1 MMLGI
6 VTHRRK
12 EMTNTKILAPLAGKL
27 IPLIEVDDPI
37 FSKKTM
43 GDGFGLIPTGHDIVA
58 PVAGEVIALQGHA
71 FGLHNS
77 DGLDVLTHI
86 GLETVS
92 LDGKPFSWT
101 IKKGDHVR
109 AGDKVGSVDL
119 AQITAAN
126 LSTTTMVVVTNTAER
141 VDSLKVIDY
150 KTVTAGE
157 VVADVAIKQEIIETT
172 KMSSSVKRSGNQ
184 YEGLAAD
191 IIAGVGGAQNVDKV
205 IHCITRLRFYLKDHN
220 IADNQAI
227 ESLDGIA
234 GVNYADSL
242 GQYQVVIGPAVADV
256 YDEVITQLGDNV
268 VDNDATDQ
276 AVAETRGGNGS
287 KNPIV
292 HAFQAIIGTIT
303 GSMMPIIGLLAAGGM
318 LNGFLSLVSNQASFS
333 AIYFINPAS
342 STFTILQSMAM
353 APFYFLPIL
362 VGFSAAQQ
370 LKSDPFVVAAI
381 GAFLVK
387 PEFINLTNAH
397 VVNNEIVQPGK
408 IMGTLFGVSLNSSF
422 FGLPINIPS
431 YAYSIFPIIF
441 AAWLAR
447 PVGNWLKKKLPLVLR
462 SIFQPLL
469 TLVVVASVVLILVGP
484 AITLT
489 SQGISTVINW
499 LLHLN
504 YPLSGL
510 IIGGLYQAL
519 VIFGLHWMVVPL
531 IANEIAQTGH
541 STLNAI
547 VNFTMIAQG
556 AGALA
561 VWAKTKI
568 PSLKGLAGAG
578 FLSAMAGITEPAM
591 YGINLKYGRVF
602 WMANIGGAVGGF
614 IAGLFN
620 LNMYGFTG
628 SLIGF
633 PSFAVPKGQVGAGNN
648 MLIFWIASAATIIVS
663 FAMVYFFGF
672 KDSDA
677 SEIKTVEKRNAF
689 KDAAGK

>member
-1 MMLGI
+1 MNN
-6 VTHRRK
+6 V
-12 EMTNTKILAPLAGKL
+12 EILAPITGQLIALSSVKDNVFSREVMGK
-27 IPLIEVDDPI
+27 
-37 FSKKTM
+37 
-43 GDGFGLIPTGHDIVA
+43 GFAIIPTGQEIVA
-58 PVAGEVIALQGHA
+58 PVDGEVIALQGHA
-71 FGLHNS
+71 FGIKQAN
-77 DGLDVLTHI
+77 GLEVLTHV
-86 GLETVS
+86 GLETVT
-92 LDGKPFSWT
+92 LNGKPYSWS
-101 IKKGDHVR
+101 IKVGEMVH
-109 AGDKVGSVDL
+109 AGDVIGHVDL
-119 AQITAAN
+119 AQIAAAN
-126 LSTTTMVVVTNTAER
+126 LDATTMVVMTNTDDVVEHVNILSQSTVNMGQSVAK
-141 VDSLKVIDY
+141 VTLKKVQL
-150 KTVTAGE
+150 TEAASPTG
-157 VVADVAIKQEIIETT
+157 
-172 KMSSSVKRSGNQ
+172 SQ
-184 YEGLAAD
+184 YEKLAAD
-191 IIAGVGGAQNVDKV
+191 IIAGVGGKQNVVKV
-205 IHCITRLRFYLKDHN
+205 IHCITRLRFYLKNHEL
-220 IADNQAI
+220 ADDQ
-227 ESLDGIA
+227 GISQLNGVA
-234 GVNYADSL
+234 GVNYAESL
-242 GQYQVVIGPAVADV
+242 GQYQVVIGPAVTDV
-256 YDEVITQLGDNV
+256 YDEVISQLGDGVADDSAKSN
-268 VDNDATDQ
+268 NNTDS
-276 AVAETRGGNGS
+276 AS
-287 KNPIV
+287 KNPIIRG
-292 HAFQAIIGTIT
+292 FQAIIGTIT

-318 LNGFLSLVSNQASFS
+318 LNGFLSLFSNKASFP
-333 AIYFINPAS
+333 AIYFIDPAS

-387 PEFINLTNAH
+387 PEFIGITNPH
-397 VVNNEIVQPGK
+397 VVDGK
-408 IMGTLFGVSLNSSF
+408 LAEPAKAVGSLFGVSLNATF

-447 PVGNWLKKKLPLVLR
+447 PVGNWLKKHLPLVLR

-469 TLVVVASVVLILVGP
+469 TLLVVGAVVLVFVGP
-484 AITLT
+484 AITLL
-489 SQGISTVINW
+489 SQGISTIINW

-602 WMANIGGAVGGF
+602 WMANIGGAVGGL

-633 PSFAVPKGQVGAGNN
+633 PSFAVPKGQAGSANN
-648 MLIFWIASAATIIVS
+648 MLIFWVAAIATIAVA
-663 FAMVYFFGF
+663 FLMVYFFGF
-672 KDSDA
+672 KDTDTQQ
-677 SEIKTVEKRNAF
+677 IKTVEKKNAF
-689 KDAAGK
+689 KDAVKK

>member
-1 MMLGI
+1 M
-6 VTHRRK
+6 
-12 EMTNTKILAPLAGKL
+12 
-27 IPLIEVDDPI
+27 
-37 FSKKTM
+37 
-43 GDGFGLIPTGHDIVA
+43 
-58 PVAGEVIALQGHA
+58 
-71 FGLHNS
+71 
-77 DGLDVLTHI
+77 
-86 GLETVS
+86 
-92 LDGKPFSWT
+92 
-101 IKKGDHVR
+101 
-109 AGDKVGSVDL
+109 
-119 AQITAAN
+119 
-126 LSTTTMVVVTNTAER
+126 STTTIVVITNTAEKLAKLEINNYR
-141 VDSLKVIDY
+141 IVTTGE
-150 KTVTAGE
+150 TVA
-157 VVADVAIKQEIIETT
+157 VATVKASPKITGSTDKKST
-172 KMSSSVKRSGNQ
+172 KGSANQ
-184 YEGLAAD
+184 YANLATD
-191 IIAGVGGAQNVDKV
+191 IIAGVGGGQNVDKV
-205 IHCITRLRFYLKDHN
+205 IHCITRLRFYLKDHTA
-220 IADNQAI
+220 ADKSAL
-227 ESLDGIA
+227 EKLTGVA
-234 GVNYADSL
+234 GVNYAESL

-256 YDEVITQLGDNV
+256 YDEVVAQLGDSV
-268 VDNDATDQ
+268 VDNEATHE
-276 AVAETRGGNGS
+276 AIVETTAANNSS
-287 KNPIV
+287 KNPFV

-303 GSMMPIIGLLAAGGM
+303 GAMMPIIGLLAAGGM
-318 LNGFLSLVSNQASFS
+318 LNGFLSLVSNKASFS
-333 AIYFINPAS
+333 AIYFIDPAS

-381 GAFLVK
+381 GAFLIK
-387 PEFINLTNAH
+387 PEFINLTNPH
-397 VVNNEIVQPGK
+397 VVDNQIVQPVKTLGS
-408 IMGTLFGVSLNSSF
+408 LFGVSLNASF

-431 YAYSIFPIIF
+431 YGYSIFSIIF

-447 PVGNWLKKKLPLVLR
+447 PVGNWLKKKIPLVLR

-469 TLVVVASVVLILVGP
+469 TLFIVGSVVLIIVGP

-489 SQGISTVINW
+489 SQGISTIVNW

-602 WMANIGGAVGGF
+602 WMANIGGAVGGL

-633 PSFAVPKGQVGAGNN
+633 PSFAVPKGQEGIANN
-648 MLIFWIASAATIIVS
+648 MLIFWLASAATIVVS

-672 KDSDA
+672 KDSDTN
-677 SEIKTVEKRNAF
+677 EIKSVEKKNAF
-689 KDAAGK
+689 KDAVGK

>member
-1 MMLGI
+1 MNN
-6 VTHRRK
+6 V
-12 EMTNTKILAPLAGKL
+12 EILAPITGQLIALSSVKDNVFSREVMGK
-27 IPLIEVDDPI
+27 
-37 FSKKTM
+37 
-43 GDGFGLIPTGHDIVA
+43 GFAIIPTGQEIVA
-58 PVAGEVIALQGHA
+58 PVDGEVIALQGHA
-71 FGLHNS
+71 FGIKQTN
-77 DGLDVLTHI
+77 GLEVLTHV
-86 GLETVS
+86 GLETVT
-92 LDGKPFSWT
+92 LNGKPYSWS
-101 IKKGDHVR
+101 IKVGEMVH
-109 AGDKVGSVDL
+109 AGDVIGHVDL
-119 AQITAAN
+119 AQIAAAN
-126 LSTTTMVVVTNTAER
+126 LDATTMVVMTNTDDVVEHVNILSQSTVNMGQSVAK
-141 VDSLKVIDY
+141 VTLKKVQL
-150 KTVTAGE
+150 TEAASPTG
-157 VVADVAIKQEIIETT
+157 
-172 KMSSSVKRSGNQ
+172 SQ
-184 YEGLAAD
+184 YEKLAAD
-191 IIAGVGGAQNVDKV
+191 IIAGVGGKQNVVKV
-205 IHCITRLRFYLKDHN
+205 IHCITRLRFYLKNHEL
-220 IADNQAI
+220 ADDQ
-227 ESLDGIA
+227 GISQLNGVA
-234 GVNYADSL
+234 GVNYAESL
-242 GQYQVVIGPAVADV
+242 GQYQVVIGPAVTDV
-256 YDEVITQLGDNV
+256 YDEVISQLGDGVADDSAKSN
-268 VDNDATDQ
+268 NNTDS
-276 AVAETRGGNGS
+276 AS
-287 KNPIV
+287 KNPIIRG
-292 HAFQAIIGTIT
+292 FQAIIGTIT

-318 LNGFLSLVSNQASFS
+318 LNGFLSLFSNKASFP
-333 AIYFINPAS
+333 AIYFIDPAS

-387 PEFINLTNAH
+387 PEFIGITNPH
-397 VVNNEIVQPGK
+397 VVDGK
-408 IMGTLFGVSLNSSF
+408 LAEPAKAVVSLFGVSLNATF

-447 PVGNWLKKKLPLVLR
+447 PVGNWLKKHLPLVLR

-469 TLVVVASVVLILVGP
+469 TLLVVGAVVLVFVGP
-484 AITLT
+484 AITLL
-489 SQGISTVINW
+489 SQGISTIINW

-602 WMANIGGAVGGF
+602 WMANIGGAVGGL

-633 PSFAVPKGQVGAGNN
+633 PSFAVPKGQAGSANN
-648 MLIFWIASAATIIVS
+648 MLIFWVAAIATIAVA
-663 FAMVYFFGF
+663 FLMVYFFGF
-672 KDSDA
+672 KDTDTQQ
-677 SEIKTVEKRNAF
+677 IKTVEKKNAF
-689 KDAAGK
+689 KDAVKK

>member
-1 MMLGI
+1 MNN
-6 VTHRRK
+6 V
-12 EMTNTKILAPLAGKL
+12 EILAPITGQLIALSSVKDNVFSREVMGK
-27 IPLIEVDDPI
+27 
-37 FSKKTM
+37 
-43 GDGFGLIPTGHDIVA
+43 GFAIIPTGQEIVA
-58 PVAGEVIALQGHA
+58 PVDGEVIALQGHA
-71 FGLHNS
+71 FGIKQTN
-77 DGLDVLTHI
+77 GLEVLTHV
-86 GLETVS
+86 GLETVT
-92 LDGKPFSWT
+92 LNGKPYSWS
-101 IKKGDHVR
+101 IKVGEMVH
-109 AGDKVGSVDL
+109 AGDVIGHVDL
-119 AQITAAN
+119 AQIAAAN
-126 LSTTTMVVVTNTAER
+126 LDATTMVVMTNTDDVVEHVNILSQSTVNMGQSVAK
-141 VDSLKVIDY
+141 VTLKKVQL
-150 KTVTAGE
+150 TE
-157 VVADVAIKQEIIETT
+157 VASPTG
-172 KMSSSVKRSGNQ
+172 SQ
-184 YEGLAAD
+184 YEKLAAD
-191 IIAGVGGAQNVDKV
+191 IIAGVGGKQNVVKV
-205 IHCITRLRFYLKDHN
+205 IHCITRLRFYLKNHEL
-220 IADNQAI
+220 ADDQ
-227 ESLDGIA
+227 GISQLNGVA
-234 GVNYADSL
+234 GVNYAESL
-242 GQYQVVIGPAVADV
+242 GQYQVVIGPAVTDV
-256 YDEVITQLGDNV
+256 YDEVISQLGDGVADDSAKSN
-268 VDNDATDQ
+268 NNTDS
-276 AVAETRGGNGS
+276 AS
-287 KNPIV
+287 KNPIIRG
-292 HAFQAIIGTIT
+292 FQAIIGTIT

-318 LNGFLSLVSNQASFS
+318 LNGFLSLFSNKASFP
-333 AIYFINPAS
+333 AIYFNDPAS

-387 PEFINLTNAH
+387 PEFIGITNPH
-397 VVNNEIVQPGK
+397 VVDGK
-408 IMGTLFGVSLNSSF
+408 LAEPAKAVGSLFGVSLNATF

-447 PVGNWLKKKLPLVLR
+447 PVGNWLKKHLPLVLR

-469 TLVVVASVVLILVGP
+469 TLLVVGAVVLVFVGP
-484 AITLT
+484 AITLL
-489 SQGISTVINW
+489 SQGISTIINW

-602 WMANIGGAVGGF
+602 WMANIGGAVGGL

-633 PSFAVPKGQVGAGNN
+633 PSFAVPKGQAGSANN
-648 MLIFWIASAATIIVS
+648 MLIFWVAAIATIAVA
-663 FAMVYFFGF
+663 FLMVYFFGF
-672 KDSDA
+672 KDTDTQQ
-677 SEIKTVEKRNAF
+677 IKTVEKKNAF
-689 KDAAGK
+689 KDAVKK

>member
-1 MMLGI
+1 MNN
-6 VTHRRK
+6 V
-12 EMTNTKILAPLAGKL
+12 EILAPITGQLIALSSVKDNVFSREVMGK
-27 IPLIEVDDPI
+27 
-37 FSKKTM
+37 
-43 GDGFGLIPTGHDIVA
+43 GFAIIPTGQEIVA
-58 PVAGEVIALQGHA
+58 PVDGEVIALQGHA
-71 FGLHNS
+71 FGIKQTN
-77 DGLDVLTHI
+77 GLEVLTHV
-86 GLETVS
+86 GLETVT
-92 LDGKPFSWT
+92 LNGKPYSWS
-101 IKKGDHVR
+101 IKVGEMVH
-109 AGDKVGSVDL
+109 AGDVIGHVDL
-119 AQITAAN
+119 AQIAAAN
-126 LSTTTMVVVTNTAER
+126 LDATTMVVMTNTDDVVEHVNILSQSTVNMGQSVAK
-141 VDSLKVIDY
+141 VTLKKVQL
-150 KTVTAGE
+150 TGAASPTG
-157 VVADVAIKQEIIETT
+157 
-172 KMSSSVKRSGNQ
+172 SQ
-184 YEGLAAD
+184 YEKLAAD
-191 IIAGVGGAQNVDKV
+191 IIAGVGGKQNVVKV
-205 IHCITRLRFYLKDHN
+205 IHCITRLRFYLKNHEL
-220 IADNQAI
+220 ADDQ
-227 ESLDGIA
+227 GISQLNGVA
-234 GVNYADSL
+234 GVNYAESL
-242 GQYQVVIGPAVADV
+242 GQYQVVIGPAVTDV
-256 YDEVITQLGDNV
+256 YDEVISQLGDGVADDSAKSN
-268 VDNDATDQ
+268 NNTDS
-276 AVAETRGGNGS
+276 AS
-287 KNPIV
+287 KNPIIRG
-292 HAFQAIIGTIT
+292 FQAIIGTIT

-318 LNGFLSLVSNQASFS
+318 LNGFLSLFSNKASFP
-333 AIYFINPAS
+333 AIYFIDPAS

-370 LKSDPFVVAAI
+370 LKGDPFVVAAI

-387 PEFINLTNAH
+387 PEFIGITNPH
-397 VVNNEIVQPGK
+397 VVDGK
-408 IMGTLFGVSLNSSF
+408 LAEPAKAVGSLFGVSLNATF

-447 PVGNWLKKKLPLVLR
+447 PVGNWLKKHLPLVLR

-469 TLVVVASVVLILVGP
+469 TLLVVGAVVLVFVGP
-484 AITLT
+484 AITLL
-489 SQGISTVINW
+489 SQGISTIINW

-561 VWAKTKI
+561 VWEKTKI

-602 WMANIGGAVGGF
+602 WMANIGGAVGGL

-633 PSFAVPKGQVGAGNN
+633 PSFAVPKGQAGSANN
-648 MLIFWIASAATIIVS
+648 MLIFWVAAIATIAVA
-663 FAMVYFFGF
+663 FLMVYFFGF
-672 KDSDA
+672 KDTDTQQ
-677 SEIKTVEKRNAF
+677 IKTVEKKNAF
-689 KDAAGK
+689 KDAVKK

>member
-1 MMLGI
+1 MNN
-6 VTHRRK
+6 V
-12 EMTNTKILAPLAGKL
+12 EILAPITGQLIALSSVKDNVFSREVMGK
-27 IPLIEVDDPI
+27 
-37 FSKKTM
+37 
-43 GDGFGLIPTGHDIVA
+43 GFAIIPTGQEIVA
-58 PVAGEVIALQGHA
+58 PVDGEVIALQGHA
-71 FGLHNS
+71 FGIKQTN
-77 DGLDVLTHI
+77 GLEVLTHV
-86 GLETVS
+86 GLETVT
-92 LDGKPFSWT
+92 LNGKPYSWS
-101 IKKGDHVR
+101 IKVGEMVH
-109 AGDKVGSVDL
+109 AGDVIGHVDL
-119 AQITAAN
+119 AQIAAAN
-126 LSTTTMVVVTNTAER
+126 LDATTMVVMTNTDDVVEHVNILSQSTVNMGQSVAK
-141 VDSLKVIDY
+141 VTLKKVQL
-150 KTVTAGE
+150 TE
-157 VVADVAIKQEIIETT
+157 VASPTG
-172 KMSSSVKRSGNQ
+172 SQ
-184 YEGLAAD
+184 YEKLAAD
-191 IIAGVGGAQNVDKV
+191 IIAGVGGKQNVVKV
-205 IHCITRLRFYLKDHN
+205 IHCITRLRFYLKNHEL
-220 IADNQAI
+220 ADDQ
-227 ESLDGIA
+227 GISQLNGVA
-234 GVNYADSL
+234 GVNYAESL
-242 GQYQVVIGPAVADV
+242 GQYQVVIGPAVTDV
-256 YDEVITQLGDNV
+256 YDEVISQLGDGVADDSAKSN
-268 VDNDATDQ
+268 NNTDS
-276 AVAETRGGNGS
+276 AS
-287 KNPIV
+287 KNPIIRG
-292 HAFQAIIGTIT
+292 FQAIIGTIT

-318 LNGFLSLVSNQASFS
+318 LNGFLSLFSNKASFP
-333 AIYFINPAS
+333 AIYFIDPAS

-387 PEFINLTNAH
+387 PEFIGITNPH
-397 VVNNEIVQPGK
+397 VVDAKLAEPAKAVGS
-408 IMGTLFGVSLNSSF
+408 LFGVSLNATF

-447 PVGNWLKKKLPLVLR
+447 PVGNWLKKHLPLVLR

-469 TLVVVASVVLILVGP
+469 TLLVVGAVVLVFVGP
-484 AITLT
+484 AITLL
-489 SQGISTVINW
+489 SQGISTIINW

-602 WMANIGGAVGGF
+602 WMANIGGAVGGL

-633 PSFAVPKGQVGAGNN
+633 PSFAVPKGQAGSANN
-648 MLIFWIASAATIIVS
+648 MLIFWVAAIATIAVA
-663 FAMVYFFGF
+663 FLMVYFFGF
-672 KDSDA
+672 KDTDTQQ
-677 SEIKTVEKRNAF
+677 IKTVEKKNAF
-689 KDAAGK
+689 KDAVKK

>member
-1 MMLGI
+1 MNN
-6 VTHRRK
+6 V
-12 EMTNTKILAPLAGKL
+12 EILAPITGQLIALSSVKDNVFSREVMGK
-27 IPLIEVDDPI
+27 
-37 FSKKTM
+37 
-43 GDGFGLIPTGHDIVA
+43 GFAIIPTGQEIVA
-58 PVAGEVIALQGHA
+58 PVDGEVIALQGHA
-71 FGLHNS
+71 FGIKQTN
-77 DGLDVLTHI
+77 GLEVLTHV
-86 GLETVS
+86 GLETVT
-92 LDGKPFSWT
+92 LNGKPYSWS
-101 IKKGDHVR
+101 IKLGEMVH
-109 AGDKVGSVDL
+109 AGDVIGHVDL
-119 AQITAAN
+119 VQIAAAN
-126 LSTTTMVVVTNTAER
+126 LDATTMVVMTNTDDVVEHVNILSQSTVNMGQSVAK
-141 VDSLKVIDY
+141 VTLKKVQL
-150 KTVTAGE
+150 TEAASPTG
-157 VVADVAIKQEIIETT
+157 
-172 KMSSSVKRSGNQ
+172 SQ
-184 YEGLAAD
+184 YEKLAAD
-191 IIAGVGGAQNVDKV
+191 IIAGVGGKQNVVKV
-205 IHCITRLRFYLKDHN
+205 IHCITRLRFYLKNHEL
-220 IADNQAI
+220 ADDQ
-227 ESLDGIA
+227 GISQLNGVA
-234 GVNYADSL
+234 GVNYAESL
-242 GQYQVVIGPAVADV
+242 GQYQVVIGPAVTDV
-256 YDEVITQLGDNV
+256 YDEVISQLGDGVADDSAKSN
-268 VDNDATDQ
+268 NNTDS
-276 AVAETRGGNGS
+276 AS
-287 KNPIV
+287 KNPIIRG
-292 HAFQAIIGTIT
+292 FQAIIGTIT

-318 LNGFLSLVSNQASFS
+318 LNGFLSLFSNKASFP
-333 AIYFINPAS
+333 AIYFIDPAS

-387 PEFINLTNAH
+387 PEFIGITNPH
-397 VVNNEIVQPGK
+397 VVDGK
-408 IMGTLFGVSLNSSF
+408 LAEPAKAVGSLFGVSLNATF

-447 PVGNWLKKKLPLVLR
+447 PVGNWLKKHLPLVLR

-469 TLVVVASVVLILVGP
+469 TLLVVGAVVLVFVGP
-484 AITLT
+484 AITLL
-489 SQGISTVINW
+489 SQGISTIINW

-602 WMANIGGAVGGF
+602 WMANIGGAVGGL

-633 PSFAVPKGQVGAGNN
+633 PSFAVPKGQAGSANN
-648 MLIFWIASAATIIVS
+648 MLIFWVAAIATIAVA
-663 FAMVYFFGF
+663 FLMVYFFGF
-672 KDSDA
+672 KDTDTQQ
-677 SEIKTVEKRNAF
+677 IKTVEKKNAF
-689 KDAAGK
+689 KDAVKK

>member
-1 MMLGI
+1 MNN
-6 VTHRRK
+6 V
-12 EMTNTKILAPLAGKL
+12 EILAPITGQLIALSSVKDNVFSREVMGK
-27 IPLIEVDDPI
+27 
-37 FSKKTM
+37 
-43 GDGFGLIPTGHDIVA
+43 GFAIIPTGQEIVA
-58 PVAGEVIALQGHA
+58 PVDGEVIALQGHA
-71 FGLHNS
+71 FGIKQTN
-77 DGLDVLTHI
+77 GLEVLTHV
-86 GLETVS
+86 GLETVT
-92 LDGKPFSWT
+92 LNGKPYSWS
-101 IKKGDHVR
+101 IKVGEMVH
-109 AGDKVGSVDL
+109 AGDVIGHVDL
-119 AQITAAN
+119 AQIAAAN
-126 LSTTTMVVVTNTAER
+126 LDATTMVVMTNTDDVVEHVNILSQSTVNMGQSVAK
-141 VDSLKVIDY
+141 VTLKKVQL
-150 KTVTAGE
+150 TGAASPTG
-157 VVADVAIKQEIIETT
+157 
-172 KMSSSVKRSGNQ
+172 SQ
-184 YEGLAAD
+184 YEKLAAD
-191 IIAGVGGAQNVDKV
+191 IIAGVGGKQNVVKV
-205 IHCITRLRFYLKDHN
+205 IHCITRLRFYLKNHEL
-220 IADNQAI
+220 ADDQ
-227 ESLDGIA
+227 GISQLNGVA
-234 GVNYADSL
+234 GVNYAESL
-242 GQYQVVIGPAVADV
+242 GQYQVVIGPAVTDV
-256 YDEVITQLGDNV
+256 YDEVISQLGDGVADDSAKSN
-268 VDNDATDQ
+268 NNTDS
-276 AVAETRGGNGS
+276 AS
-287 KNPIV
+287 KNPIIRG
-292 HAFQAIIGTIT
+292 FQAIIGTIT

-318 LNGFLSLVSNQASFS
+318 LNGFLSLFSNKASFP
-333 AIYFINPAS
+333 AIYFIDPAS

-370 LKSDPFVVAAI
+370 LKGDPFVVAAI

-387 PEFINLTNAH
+387 PEFIGITNPH
-397 VVNNEIVQPGK
+397 VVDGK
-408 IMGTLFGVSLNSSF
+408 LAEPAKAVGSLFGVSLNATF

-447 PVGNWLKKKLPLVLR
+447 PVGNWLKKHLPLVLR

-469 TLVVVASVVLILVGP
+469 TLLVVGAVVLVFVGP
-484 AITLT
+484 AITLL
-489 SQGISTVINW
+489 SQGISTIINW

-602 WMANIGGAVGGF
+602 WMANIGGAVGGL

-633 PSFAVPKGQVGAGNN
+633 PSFAVPKGQAGSANN
-648 MLIFWIASAATIIVS
+648 MLIFWVAAIATIAVA
-663 FAMVYFFGF
+663 FLMVYFFGF
-672 KDSDA
+672 KDTDTQQ
-677 SEIKTVEKRNAF
+677 IKTVEKKNAF
-689 KDAAGK
+689 KDAVKK

>member
-1 MMLGI
+1 MNN
-6 VTHRRK
+6 V
-12 EMTNTKILAPLAGKL
+12 EILAPITGQLIALSSVKDNVFSREVMGK
-27 IPLIEVDDPI
+27 
-37 FSKKTM
+37 
-43 GDGFGLIPTGHDIVA
+43 GFAIIPTGQEIVA
-58 PVAGEVIALQGHA
+58 PVDGEVIALQGHA
-71 FGLHNS
+71 FGIKQTN
-77 DGLDVLTHI
+77 GLEVLTHV
-86 GLETVS
+86 GLETVT
-92 LDGKPFSWT
+92 LNGKPYSWS
-101 IKKGDHVR
+101 IKVGEMVH
-109 AGDKVGSVDL
+109 AGDVIGHVDL
-119 AQITAAN
+119 VQIAAAN
-126 LSTTTMVVVTNTAER
+126 LDATTMVVMTNTDDVVEHVNILSQSTVNMGQSVAK
-141 VDSLKVIDY
+141 VTLKKVQL
-150 KTVTAGE
+150 TEAASPTG
-157 VVADVAIKQEIIETT
+157 
-172 KMSSSVKRSGNQ
+172 SQ
-184 YEGLAAD
+184 YEKLAAD
-191 IIAGVGGAQNVDKV
+191 IIAGVGGKQNVVKV
-205 IHCITRLRFYLKDHN
+205 IHCITRLRFYLKNHEL
-220 IADNQAI
+220 ADDQ
-227 ESLDGIA
+227 GISQLNGVA
-234 GVNYADSL
+234 GVNYAESL
-242 GQYQVVIGPAVADV
+242 GQYQVVIGPAVTDV
-256 YDEVITQLGDNV
+256 YDEVISQLGDGVADDSAKSN
-268 VDNDATDQ
+268 NNTDS
-276 AVAETRGGNGS
+276 AS
-287 KNPIV
+287 KNPIIRG
-292 HAFQAIIGTIT
+292 FQAIIGTIT

-318 LNGFLSLVSNQASFS
+318 LNGFLSLFSNKASFP
-333 AIYFINPAS
+333 AIYFIDPAS

-387 PEFINLTNAH
+387 PEFIGITNPH
-397 VVNNEIVQPGK
+397 VVDGK
-408 IMGTLFGVSLNSSF
+408 LAEPAKAVGSLFGVSLNATF
-422 FGLPINIPS
+422 FGLPINSPS

-447 PVGNWLKKKLPLVLR
+447 PVGNWLKKHLPLVLR

-469 TLVVVASVVLILVGP
+469 TLLVVGAVVLVFVGP
-484 AITLT
+484 AITLL
-489 SQGISTVINW
+489 SQGISTIINW

-602 WMANIGGAVGGF
+602 WMANIGGAVGGL

-633 PSFAVPKGQVGAGNN
+633 PSFAVPKGQAGSANN
-648 MLIFWIASAATIIVS
+648 MLIFWVAAIATIAVA
-663 FAMVYFFGF
+663 FLMVYFFGF
-672 KDSDA
+672 KDTDTQQ
-677 SEIKTVEKRNAF
+677 IKTVEKKNAF
-689 KDAAGK
+689 KDAVKK

>member
-1 MMLGI
+1 MNN
-6 VTHRRK
+6 V
-12 EMTNTKILAPLAGKL
+12 EILAPITGQLIALSSVKDNVFSREVMGK
-27 IPLIEVDDPI
+27 
-37 FSKKTM
+37 
-43 GDGFGLIPTGHDIVA
+43 GFAIIPTGQEIVA
-58 PVAGEVIALQGHA
+58 PVDGEVIALQGHA
-71 FGLHNS
+71 FGIKQAN
-77 DGLDVLTHI
+77 GLEVLTHV
-86 GLETVS
+86 GLETVT
-92 LDGKPFSWT
+92 LNGKPYSWS
-101 IKKGDHVR
+101 IKVGEMVH
-109 AGDKVGSVDL
+109 AGDVIGHVDL
-119 AQITAAN
+119 AQIAAAN
-126 LSTTTMVVVTNTAER
+126 LDATTMVVMTNTDDVVEHVNILSQSTVNMGQSVAK
-141 VDSLKVIDY
+141 VTLKKVQL
-150 KTVTAGE
+150 TEAANPTG
-157 VVADVAIKQEIIETT
+157 
-172 KMSSSVKRSGNQ
+172 SQ
-184 YEGLAAD
+184 YEKLAAD
-191 IIAGVGGAQNVDKV
+191 IIAGVGGKQNVVKV
-205 IHCITRLRFYLKDHN
+205 IHCITRLRFYLKNHEL
-220 IADNQAI
+220 ADDQ
-227 ESLDGIA
+227 GISQLNGVA
-234 GVNYADSL
+234 GVNYAESL
-242 GQYQVVIGPAVADV
+242 GQYQVVIGPAVTDV
-256 YDEVITQLGDNV
+256 YDEVISQLGDGVADDSAKSN
-268 VDNDATDQ
+268 NNTDS
-276 AVAETRGGNGS
+276 AS
-287 KNPIV
+287 KNPIIRG
-292 HAFQAIIGTIT
+292 FQAIIGTIT

-318 LNGFLSLVSNQASFS
+318 LNGFLSLFSNKASFP
-333 AIYFINPAS
+333 AIYFIDPAS

-387 PEFINLTNAH
+387 PEFIGITNPH
-397 VVNNEIVQPGK
+397 VVDGK
-408 IMGTLFGVSLNSSF
+408 LAEPAKAVGSLFGVSLNATF

-447 PVGNWLKKKLPLVLR
+447 PVGNWLKKHLPLVLR

-469 TLVVVASVVLILVGP
+469 TLLVVGAVVLVFVGP
-484 AITLT
+484 AITLL
-489 SQGISTVINW
+489 SQGISTIINW

-602 WMANIGGAVGGF
+602 WMANIGGAVGGL

-633 PSFAVPKGQVGAGNN
+633 PSFAVPKGQAGSANN
-648 MLIFWIASAATIIVS
+648 MLIFWVAAIATIAVA
-663 FAMVYFFGF
+663 FLMVYFFGF
-672 KDSDA
+672 KDTDTQQ
-677 SEIKTVEKRNAF
+677 IKTVEKKNAF
-689 KDAAGK
+689 KDAVKK

>member
-1 MMLGI
+1 MDKKVILSP
-6 VTHRRK
+6 
-12 EMTNTKILAPLAGKL
+12 MTGQI
-27 IPLIEVDDPI
+27 IPLSSVKDDI
-37 FSKKTM
+37 FSQGLM
-43 GDGFGLIPTGHDIVA
+43 GKGFGIQPTTSKIVA
-58 PVAGEVIALQGHA
+58 PIDGTITALQGHA
-71 FGLHNS
+71 FGITS
-77 DGLDVLTHI
+77 TDGVELLVHI
-86 GLETVS
+86 GLETVN
-92 LDGKPFSWT
+92 LNGKPYTWQ
-101 IKKGDHVR
+101 IKE
-109 AGDKVGSVDL
+109 GS
-119 AQITAAN
+119 Q
-126 LSTTTMVVVTNTAER
+126 
-141 VDSLKVIDY
+141 
-150 KTVTAGE
+150 VTAGE
-157 VVADVAIKQEIIETT
+157 VVGSVDLDQIKDAHLDTTVVLVITNSADSLTALSVVANDSVAAGDNAANITLKTAKPAVTKTT
-172 KMSSSVKRSGNQ
+172 GTGGKYDQ
-184 YEGLAAD
+184 LASD
-191 IIAGVGGAQNVDKV
+191 IIAGVGGAGNVEKL
-205 IHCITRLRFYLKDHN
+205 IHCITRLRFYLKDHTL
-220 IADNQAI
+220 ADDTQLSQLA
-227 ESLDGIA
+227 GVA

-242 GQYQVVIGPAVADV
+242 GQYQVIIGPAVTDV
-256 YDEVITQLGDNV
+256 YDEVIEQLGDSV
-268 VDNDATDQ
+268 VDTEATDA
-276 AVAETRGGNGS
+276 AVEATKGDSNHAS
-287 KNPIV
+287 KNPIIRG
-292 HAFQAIIGTIT
+292 FQAIIGTIT

-318 LNGFLSLVSNQASFS
+318 LNGFLSLFSNKMSFP
-333 AIYFINPAS
+333 AIYFIDPAS

-387 PEFINLTNAH
+387 PDFINLTNPH
-397 VVNNEIVQPGK
+397 IVDGK
-408 IMGTLFGVSLNSSF
+408 LIEPAKAVGTLFGISLNSTF

-447 PVGNWLKKKLPLVLR
+447 PVGNWLKKHLPLVLR

-469 TLVVVASVVLILVGP
+469 TLLVVGAVVVVFVGP
-484 AITLT
+484 AITLL
-489 SQGISTVINW
+489 SQGISTIVNW

-602 WMANIGGAVGGF
+602 WMANIGGAVGGL

-633 PSFAVPKGQVGAGNN
+633 PSFAVPKGQTGSANN
-648 MLIFWIASAATIIVS
+648 MIIFWVAAVATIAVS
-663 FAMVYFFGF
+663 FLMVYFFGF
-672 KDSDA
+672 KDSDTQQ
-677 SEIKTVEKRNAF
+677 IKTVEKKNAF
-689 KDAAGK
+689 KDAVNK

>member
-1 MMLGI
+1 MNN
-6 VTHRRK
+6 V
-12 EMTNTKILAPLAGKL
+12 EILAPITGQLIALSSVKDNVFSREVMGK
-27 IPLIEVDDPI
+27 
-37 FSKKTM
+37 
-43 GDGFGLIPTGHDIVA
+43 GFAIIPTGQEIVA
-58 PVAGEVIALQGHA
+58 PVDGEVIALQGHA
-71 FGLHNS
+71 FGIKQTN
-77 DGLDVLTHI
+77 GLEVLTHV
-86 GLETVS
+86 GLETVT
-92 LDGKPFSWT
+92 LNGKPYSWS
-101 IKKGDHVR
+101 IKVGEMVH
-109 AGDKVGSVDL
+109 AGDVIGHVDL
-119 AQITAAN
+119 AQIAAAN
-126 LSTTTMVVVTNTAER
+126 LDATTMVVMTNTDDVVEHVNILSQSTVNMGQSVAK
-141 VDSLKVIDY
+141 VTLKKVQL
-150 KTVTAGE
+150 TE
-157 VVADVAIKQEIIETT
+157 VASPTG
-172 KMSSSVKRSGNQ
+172 SQ
-184 YEGLAAD
+184 YEKLAAD
-191 IIAGVGGAQNVDKV
+191 IIAGVGGKQNVVKV
-205 IHCITRLRFYLKDHN
+205 IHCITRLRFYLKNHEL
-220 IADNQAI
+220 ADDQ
-227 ESLDGIA
+227 GISQLNGVA
-234 GVNYADSL
+234 GVNYAESL
-242 GQYQVVIGPAVADV
+242 GQYQVVIGPAVTDV
-256 YDEVITQLGDNV
+256 YDEVISQLGDGVADDSAKSN
-268 VDNDATDQ
+268 NNTDS
-276 AVAETRGGNGS
+276 AS
-287 KNPIV
+287 KNPIIRG
-292 HAFQAIIGTIT
+292 FQAIIGTIT

-318 LNGFLSLVSNQASFS
+318 LNGFLSLFSNKASFP
-333 AIYFINPAS
+333 AIYFIDPAS

-387 PEFINLTNAH
+387 PEFIGITNPH
-397 VVNNEIVQPGK
+397 VVDGK
-408 IMGTLFGVSLNSSF
+408 LAEPAKAVGSLFGVSLNATF

-447 PVGNWLKKKLPLVLR
+447 PVGNWLKKHLPLVLR

-469 TLVVVASVVLILVGP
+469 TLLVVGAVVIVFVGP
-484 AITLT
+484 AITLL
-489 SQGISTVINW
+489 SQGISTIINW

-602 WMANIGGAVGGF
+602 WMANIGGAVGGL

-633 PSFAVPKGQVGAGNN
+633 PSFAVPKGQAGSANN
-648 MLIFWIASAATIIVS
+648 MLIFWVAAIATIAVA
-663 FAMVYFFGF
+663 FLMVYFFGF
-672 KDSDA
+672 KDTDTQQ
-677 SEIKTVEKRNAF
+677 IKTVEKKNAF
-689 KDAAGK
+689 KDAVKK

>member
-1 MMLGI
+1 MNN
-6 VTHRRK
+6 V
-12 EMTNTKILAPLAGKL
+12 EILAPITGQLIALSSVKDNVFSREVMGK
-27 IPLIEVDDPI
+27 
-37 FSKKTM
+37 
-43 GDGFGLIPTGHDIVA
+43 GFAIIPTGQEIVA
-58 PVAGEVIALQGHA
+58 PVDGEVIALQGHA
-71 FGLHNS
+71 FGIKQTN
-77 DGLDVLTHI
+77 GLEVLTHV
-86 GLETVS
+86 GLETVT
-92 LDGKPFSWT
+92 LNGKPYSWS
-101 IKKGDHVR
+101 IKVGEMVH
-109 AGDKVGSVDL
+109 AGDVIGHVDL
-119 AQITAAN
+119 AQIAAAN
-126 LSTTTMVVVTNTAER
+126 LDSTTMVVMTNTDDVVEHVNILSQSTVNMGQSVAK
-141 VDSLKVIDY
+141 VTLKKVQL
-150 KTVTAGE
+150 TE
-157 VVADVAIKQEIIETT
+157 VASPTG
-172 KMSSSVKRSGNQ
+172 SQ
-184 YEGLAAD
+184 YEKLAAD
-191 IIAGVGGAQNVDKV
+191 IIAGVGGKQNVVKV
-205 IHCITRLRFYLKDHN
+205 IHCITRLRFYLKNHEL
-220 IADNQAI
+220 ADDQ
-227 ESLDGIA
+227 GISQLNGVA
-234 GVNYADSL
+234 GVNYAESL
-242 GQYQVVIGPAVADV
+242 GQYQVVIGPAVTDV
-256 YDEVITQLGDNV
+256 YDEVISQLGDGVADDSAKSN
-268 VDNDATDQ
+268 NNTDS
-276 AVAETRGGNGS
+276 AS
-287 KNPIV
+287 KNPIIRG
-292 HAFQAIIGTIT
+292 FQAIIGTIT

-318 LNGFLSLVSNQASFS
+318 LNGFLSLFSNKASFP
-333 AIYFINPAS
+333 AIYFIDPAS

-387 PEFINLTNAH
+387 PEFIGITNPH
-397 VVNNEIVQPGK
+397 VVDGK
-408 IMGTLFGVSLNSSF
+408 LAEPAKAVGSLFGVSLNATF

-447 PVGNWLKKKLPLVLR
+447 PVGNWLKKHLPLVLR

-469 TLVVVASVVLILVGP
+469 TLLVVGAVVLVFVGP
-484 AITLT
+484 AITLL
-489 SQGISTVINW
+489 SQGISTIINW

-602 WMANIGGAVGGF
+602 WMANIGGAVGGL

-633 PSFAVPKGQVGAGNN
+633 PSFAVPKGQAGSANN
-648 MLIFWIASAATIIVS
+648 MLIFWVAAIATIAVA
-663 FAMVYFFGF
+663 FLMVYFFGF
-672 KDSDA
+672 KDTDTQQ
-677 SEIKTVEKRNAF
+677 IKTVEKKNAF
-689 KDAAGK
+689 KDAVKK

>member
-1 MMLGI
+1 M
-6 VTHRRK
+6 VH
-12 EMTNTKILAPLAGKL
+12 
-27 IPLIEVDDPI
+27 
-37 FSKKTM
+37 
-43 GDGFGLIPTGHDIVA
+43 
-58 PVAGEVIALQGHA
+58 
-71 FGLHNS
+71 
-77 DGLDVLTHI
+77 
-86 GLETVS
+86 
-92 LDGKPFSWT
+92 
-101 IKKGDHVR
+101 
-109 AGDKVGSVDL
+109 AGDVIGHVDL
-119 AQITAAN
+119 AQIAAAN
-126 LSTTTMVVVTNTAER
+126 LDATTMVVMTNTDDVVEHVNILSQSTVNMGQSVAK
-141 VDSLKVIDY
+141 VTLKKVQL
-150 KTVTAGE
+150 TEAANPTG
-157 VVADVAIKQEIIETT
+157 
-172 KMSSSVKRSGNQ
+172 SQ
-184 YEGLAAD
+184 YEKLAAD
-191 IIAGVGGAQNVDKV
+191 IIAGVGGKQNVVKV
-205 IHCITRLRFYLKDHN
+205 IHCITRLRFYLKNHEL
-220 IADNQAI
+220 ADDQ
-227 ESLDGIA
+227 GISQLNGVA
-234 GVNYADSL
+234 GVNYAESL
-242 GQYQVVIGPAVADV
+242 GQYQVVIGPAVTDV
-256 YDEVITQLGDNV
+256 YDEVISQLGDGVADDSAKSN
-268 VDNDATDQ
+268 NNTDS
-276 AVAETRGGNGS
+276 AS
-287 KNPIV
+287 KNPIIRG
-292 HAFQAIIGTIT
+292 FQAIIGTIT

-318 LNGFLSLVSNQASFS
+318 LNGFLSLFSNKASFP
-333 AIYFINPAS
+333 AIYFIDPAS

-387 PEFINLTNAH
+387 PEFIGITNPH
-397 VVNNEIVQPGK
+397 VVDGK
-408 IMGTLFGVSLNSSF
+408 LAEPAKAVGSLFGVSLNATF

-431 YAYSIFPIIF
+431 YAYSIFQIIF

-447 PVGNWLKKKLPLVLR
+447 PVGNWLKKHLPLVLR

-469 TLVVVASVVLILVGP
+469 TLLVVGAVVLVFVGP
-484 AITLT
+484 AITLL
-489 SQGISTVINW
+489 SQGISTIINW

-602 WMANIGGAVGGF
+602 WMANIGGAVGGL

-633 PSFAVPKGQVGAGNN
+633 PSFAVPKGQAGSANN
-648 MLIFWIASAATIIVS
+648 MLIFWVAAIATIAVA
-663 FAMVYFFGF
+663 FLMVYFFGF
-672 KDSDA
+672 KDTDTQQ
-677 SEIKTVEKRNAF
+677 IKTVEKKNAF
-689 KDAAGK
+689 KDAVKK

>member
-1 MMLGI
+1 MNN
-6 VTHRRK
+6 V
-12 EMTNTKILAPLAGKL
+12 EILAPITGQLIALSSVKDNVFSREVMGK
-27 IPLIEVDDPI
+27 
-37 FSKKTM
+37 
-43 GDGFGLIPTGHDIVA
+43 GFAIIPTGQEIVA
-58 PVAGEVIALQGHA
+58 PVDGEVIALQGHA
-71 FGLHNS
+71 FGIKQTN
-77 DGLDVLTHI
+77 GLEVLTHV
-86 GLETVS
+86 GLETVT
-92 LDGKPFSWT
+92 LNGKPYSWS
-101 IKKGDHVR
+101 IKVGEMVH
-109 AGDKVGSVDL
+109 AGDVIGHVDL
-119 AQITAAN
+119 AQIAAAN
-126 LSTTTMVVVTNTAER
+126 LDATTMVVMTNTDDVVEHVNILSQSTVNMGQSVAK
-141 VDSLKVIDY
+141 VTLKKVQL
-150 KTVTAGE
+150 TE
-157 VVADVAIKQEIIETT
+157 VASPTG
-172 KMSSSVKRSGNQ
+172 SQ
-184 YEGLAAD
+184 YEKLAAD
-191 IIAGVGGAQNVDKV
+191 IIAGVGGKQNVVKV
-205 IHCITRLRFYLKDHN
+205 IHCITRLRFYLKNHEL
-220 IADNQAI
+220 ADDQ
-227 ESLDGIA
+227 GISQLNGVA
-234 GVNYADSL
+234 GVNYAESL
-242 GQYQVVIGPAVADV
+242 GQYQVVIGPAVTDV
-256 YDEVITQLGDNV
+256 YDEVISQLGDGVADDSAKSN
-268 VDNDATDQ
+268 NNTDS
-276 AVAETRGGNGS
+276 AS
-287 KNPIV
+287 KNPIIRG
-292 HAFQAIIGTIT
+292 FQAIIGTIT

-318 LNGFLSLVSNQASFS
+318 LNGFLSLFSNKASFP
-333 AIYFINPAS
+333 AIYFIDPAS

-387 PEFINLTNAH
+387 PEFIGITNPH
-397 VVNNEIVQPGK
+397 VVDGK
-408 IMGTLFGVSLNSSF
+408 LAEPAKAVGSLFGVSLNATF

-447 PVGNWLKKKLPLVLR
+447 PVGNWLKKHLPLVLR

-469 TLVVVASVVLILVGP
+469 TLLVVGAVVLVFVGP
-484 AITLT
+484 AITLL
-489 SQGISTVINW
+489 SQGISTIINW

-578 FLSAMAGITEPAM
+578 FLSAMAGITKPAM

-602 WMANIGGAVGGF
+602 WMANIGGAVGGL

-633 PSFAVPKGQVGAGNN
+633 PSFAVPKGQAGSANN
-648 MLIFWIASAATIIVS
+648 MLIFWVAAIATIAVA
-663 FAMVYFFGF
+663 FLMVYFFGF
-672 KDSDA
+672 KDTDTQQ
-677 SEIKTVEKRNAF
+677 IKTVEKKNAF
-689 KDAAGK
+689 KDAVKK

>member
-1 MMLGI
+1 MNN
-6 VTHRRK
+6 V
-12 EMTNTKILAPLAGKL
+12 EILAPITGQLIALSSVKDNVFSREVMGK
-27 IPLIEVDDPI
+27 
-37 FSKKTM
+37 
-43 GDGFGLIPTGHDIVA
+43 GFAIIPTGQEIVA
-58 PVAGEVIALQGHA
+58 PVDGEVIALQGHA
-71 FGLHNS
+71 FGIKQTN
-77 DGLDVLTHI
+77 GLEVLTHV
-86 GLETVS
+86 GLETVT
-92 LDGKPFSWT
+92 LNGKPYSWS
-101 IKKGDHVR
+101 IKVGEMVH
-109 AGDKVGSVDL
+109 AGDVIGHVDL
-119 AQITAAN
+119 AQIAAAN
-126 LSTTTMVVVTNTAER
+126 LDATTMVVMTNTDDVVEHVNILSQSTVNMGQSVAK
-141 VDSLKVIDY
+141 VTLKKVQL
-150 KTVTAGE
+150 TEAASPTG
-157 VVADVAIKQEIIETT
+157 
-172 KMSSSVKRSGNQ
+172 SQ
-184 YEGLAAD
+184 YEKLAAD
-191 IIAGVGGAQNVDKV
+191 IIAGVGGKQNVVKV
-205 IHCITRLRFYLKDHN
+205 IHCITRLRFYLKNHEL
-220 IADNQAI
+220 ADDQ
-227 ESLDGIA
+227 GISQLNGVA
-234 GVNYADSL
+234 GVNYAESL
-242 GQYQVVIGPAVADV
+242 GQYQVVIGPAVTDV
-256 YDEVITQLGDNV
+256 YEEVISQLGDGVADDSAKSN
-268 VDNDATDQ
+268 NNTDS
-276 AVAETRGGNGS
+276 AS
-287 KNPIV
+287 KNPIIRG
-292 HAFQAIIGTIT
+292 FQAIIGTIT

-318 LNGFLSLVSNQASFS
+318 LNGFLSLFSNKASFP
-333 AIYFINPAS
+333 AIYFIDPAS

-387 PEFINLTNAH
+387 PEFIGITNPH
-397 VVNNEIVQPGK
+397 VVDGK
-408 IMGTLFGVSLNSSF
+408 LAEPAKAVGSLFGVSLNATF

-447 PVGNWLKKKLPLVLR
+447 PVGNWLKKHLPLVLR

-469 TLVVVASVVLILVGP
+469 TLLVVGAVVLVFVGP
-484 AITLT
+484 AITLL
-489 SQGISTVINW
+489 SQGISTIINW

-602 WMANIGGAVGGF
+602 WMANIGGAVGGL

-633 PSFAVPKGQVGAGNN
+633 PSFAVPKGQAGSANN
-648 MLIFWIASAATIIVS
+648 MLIFWVAAIATIAVA
-663 FAMVYFFGF
+663 FLMVYFFGF
-672 KDSDA
+672 KDTDTQQ
-677 SEIKTVEKRNAF
+677 IKTVEKKNAF
-689 KDAAGK
+689 KDAVKK

>member
-1 MMLGI
+1 MNN
-6 VTHRRK
+6 V
-12 EMTNTKILAPLAGKL
+12 EILAPITGQLIALSSVKDNVFSREVMGK
-27 IPLIEVDDPI
+27 
-37 FSKKTM
+37 
-43 GDGFGLIPTGHDIVA
+43 GFAIIPTGQEIVA
-58 PVAGEVIALQGHA
+58 PVDGEVIALQGHA
-71 FGLHNS
+71 FGIKQTN
-77 DGLDVLTHI
+77 GLEVLTHV
-86 GLETVS
+86 GLETVT
-92 LDGKPFSWT
+92 LNGKPYSWS
-101 IKKGDHVR
+101 IKVGEMVH
-109 AGDKVGSVDL
+109 AGDVIGHVDL
-119 AQITAAN
+119 VQIAAAN
-126 LSTTTMVVVTNTAER
+126 LDATTMVVMTNTDDVVEHVNILSQSTVNMGQSVAK
-141 VDSLKVIDY
+141 VTLKKVQL
-150 KTVTAGE
+150 TEAASPTG
-157 VVADVAIKQEIIETT
+157 
-172 KMSSSVKRSGNQ
+172 SQ
-184 YEGLAAD
+184 YEKLAAD
-191 IIAGVGGAQNVDKV
+191 IIAGVGGKQNVVKV
-205 IHCITRLRFYLKDHN
+205 IHCITRLRFYLKNHEL
-220 IADNQAI
+220 ADDQ
-227 ESLDGIA
+227 GISQLNGVA
-234 GVNYADSL
+234 GVNYAESL
-242 GQYQVVIGPAVADV
+242 GQYQVVIGPAVTDV
-256 YDEVITQLGDNV
+256 YDEVISQLGDGVADDSAKSN
-268 VDNDATDQ
+268 NNTDS
-276 AVAETRGGNGS
+276 AS
-287 KNPIV
+287 KNPIIRG
-292 HAFQAIIGTIT
+292 FQAIIGTIT

-318 LNGFLSLVSNQASFS
+318 LNGFLSLFSNKASFP
-333 AIYFINPAS
+333 AIYFIDPAS

-387 PEFINLTNAH
+387 PEFIGITNPH
-397 VVNNEIVQPGK
+397 VVDGK
-408 IMGTLFGVSLNSSF
+408 LAEPAKAVGSLFGVSLNATF

-447 PVGNWLKKKLPLVLR
+447 PVGNWLKKHLPLVLR

-469 TLVVVASVVLILVGP
+469 TLLVVGAVVLVFVGP
-484 AITLT
+484 AITLL
-489 SQGISTVINW
+489 SQGISTIINW

-568 PSLKGLAGAG
+568 PSLKGLAGG

-602 WMANIGGAVGGF
+602 WMANIGGAVGGL

-633 PSFAVPKGQVGAGNN
+633 PSFAVPKGQAGSANN
-648 MLIFWIASAATIIVS
+648 MLIFWVAAIATIAVA
-663 FAMVYFFGF
+663 FLMVYFFGF
-672 KDSDA
+672 KDTDTQQ
-677 SEIKTVEKRNAF
+677 IKTVEKKNAF
-689 KDAAGK
+689 KDAVKK

>member
-1 MMLGI
+1 MNN
-6 VTHRRK
+6 V
-12 EMTNTKILAPLAGKL
+12 EILAPITGQLIALSSVKDNVFSREVMGK
-27 IPLIEVDDPI
+27 
-37 FSKKTM
+37 
-43 GDGFGLIPTGHDIVA
+43 GFAIIPTGQEIVA
-58 PVAGEVIALQGHA
+58 PVDGEVIALQGHA
-71 FGLHNS
+71 FGIKQTN
-77 DGLDVLTHI
+77 GLEVLTHV
-86 GLETVS
+86 GLETVT
-92 LDGKPFSWT
+92 LNGKPYSWS
-101 IKKGDHVR
+101 IKVGEMVH
-109 AGDKVGSVDL
+109 AGDVIGHVDL
-119 AQITAAN
+119 AQIAAAN
-126 LSTTTMVVVTNTAER
+126 LDATTMVVMTNTDDVVEHVNILSQSTVNMGQSVAK
-141 VDSLKVIDY
+141 VTLKKVQL
-150 KTVTAGE
+150 TEAASPTG
-157 VVADVAIKQEIIETT
+157 
-172 KMSSSVKRSGNQ
+172 SQ
-184 YEGLAAD
+184 YEKLAAD
-191 IIAGVGGAQNVDKV
+191 IIAGVGGKQNVVKV
-205 IHCITRLRFYLKDHN
+205 IHCITRLRFYLKNHEL
-220 IADNQAI
+220 ADDQ
-227 ESLDGIA
+227 GISQLNGVA
-234 GVNYADSL
+234 GVNYAESL
-242 GQYQVVIGPAVADV
+242 GQYQVVIGPAVTDV
-256 YDEVITQLGDNV
+256 YDEVISQLGDGVADDSAKSN
-268 VDNDATDQ
+268 NNTDS
-276 AVAETRGGNGS
+276 AS
-287 KNPIV
+287 KNPIIRG
-292 HAFQAIIGTIT
+292 FQAIIGTIT

-318 LNGFLSLVSNQASFS
+318 LNGFLSLFSNKASFP
-333 AIYFINPAS
+333 AIYFIDPAS

-387 PEFINLTNAH
+387 PEFIGITNPH
-397 VVNNEIVQPGK
+397 VVDGK
-408 IMGTLFGVSLNSSF
+408 LAEPAKAVGSLFGVSLNATF

-447 PVGNWLKKKLPLVLR
+447 PVGNWLKKHLPLVLR

-469 TLVVVASVVLILVGP
+469 TLLVVGAVVLVFVGP
-484 AITLT
+484 AITLL
-489 SQGISTVINW
+489 SQGISTIINW

-602 WMANIGGAVGGF
+602 WMANIGGAVGGL

-633 PSFAVPKGQVGAGNN
+633 PSFAVPKGQAGSANN
-648 MLIFWIASAATIIVS
+648 MLIFWVAAIATIAVA
-663 FAMVYFFGF
+663 FLMVYFFGF
-672 KDSDA
+672 KDTDTQQ
-677 SEIKTVEKRNAF
+677 IKTVEKKNAF
-689 KDAAGK
+689 KDAVKK

>member
-1 MMLGI
+1 MNN
-6 VTHRRK
+6 V
-12 EMTNTKILAPLAGKL
+12 EILAPITGQLIALSSVKDNVFSREVMGK
-27 IPLIEVDDPI
+27 
-37 FSKKTM
+37 
-43 GDGFGLIPTGHDIVA
+43 GFAIIPTGQEIVA
-58 PVAGEVIALQGHA
+58 PVDGEVIALQGHA
-71 FGLHNS
+71 FGIKQTN
-77 DGLDVLTHI
+77 GLEVLTHV
-86 GLETVS
+86 GLETVT
-92 LDGKPFSWT
+92 LNGKPYSWS
-101 IKKGDHVR
+101 IKVGEMVH
-109 AGDKVGSVDL
+109 AGDVIGHVDL
-119 AQITAAN
+119 AQIAAAN
-126 LSTTTMVVVTNTAER
+126 LDATTMVVMTNTDDVVEHVNILSQSTVNMGQSVAK
-141 VDSLKVIDY
+141 VTLKKVQL
-150 KTVTAGE
+150 TE
-157 VVADVAIKQEIIETT
+157 VASPTG
-172 KMSSSVKRSGNQ
+172 SQ
-184 YEGLAAD
+184 YEKLAAD
-191 IIAGVGGAQNVDKV
+191 IIAGVGGKQNVVKV
-205 IHCITRLRFYLKDHN
+205 IHCITRLRFYLKNHEL
-220 IADNQAI
+220 ADDQ
-227 ESLDGIA
+227 GISQLNGVA
-234 GVNYADSL
+234 GVNYAESL
-242 GQYQVVIGPAVADV
+242 GQYQVVIGPAVTDV
-256 YDEVITQLGDNV
+256 YDEVISQLGDGVADDSAKSN
-268 VDNDATDQ
+268 NNTDS
-276 AVAETRGGNGS
+276 AS
-287 KNPIV
+287 KNPIIRG
-292 HAFQAIIGTIT
+292 FQAIIGTIT

-318 LNGFLSLVSNQASFS
+318 LNGFLSLFSNKASFP
-333 AIYFINPAS
+333 AIYFIDPAS

-387 PEFINLTNAH
+387 PEFIGITNPH
-397 VVNNEIVQPGK
+397 VVDGK
-408 IMGTLFGVSLNSSF
+408 LAEPAKAVGSLFGVSLNATF

-447 PVGNWLKKKLPLVLR
+447 PVGNWLKKHLPLVLR

-469 TLVVVASVVLILVGP
+469 TLLVVGTVVLVFVGP
-484 AITLT
+484 AITLL
-489 SQGISTVINW
+489 SQGISTIINW

-602 WMANIGGAVGGF
+602 WMANIGGAVGGL

-633 PSFAVPKGQVGAGNN
+633 PSFAVPKGQAGSANN
-648 MLIFWIASAATIIVS
+648 MLIFWVAAIATIAVA
-663 FAMVYFFGF
+663 FLMVYFFGF
-672 KDSDA
+672 KDTDTQQ
-677 SEIKTVEKRNAF
+677 IKTVEKKNAF
-689 KDAAGK
+689 KDAVKK

>member
-1 MMLGI
+1 MNN
-6 VTHRRK
+6 V
-12 EMTNTKILAPLAGKL
+12 EILAPITGQLIALSSVKDNVFSREVMGK
-27 IPLIEVDDPI
+27 
-37 FSKKTM
+37 
-43 GDGFGLIPTGHDIVA
+43 GFAIIPTGQEIVA
-58 PVAGEVIALQGHA
+58 PVDGEVIALQGHA
-71 FGLHNS
+71 FGIKQTN
-77 DGLDVLTHI
+77 GLEVLTHV
-86 GLETVS
+86 GLETVT
-92 LDGKPFSWT
+92 LNGKPYSWS
-101 IKKGDHVR
+101 IKVGEMVH
-109 AGDKVGSVDL
+109 AGDVIGHVDL
-119 AQITAAN
+119 AQIAAAN
-126 LSTTTMVVVTNTAER
+126 LDATTMVVMTNTDDVVEHVNILSQSTVNMGQSVAK
-141 VDSLKVIDY
+141 VTLKKVQL
-150 KTVTAGE
+150 TEAASPTG
-157 VVADVAIKQEIIETT
+157 
-172 KMSSSVKRSGNQ
+172 SQ
-184 YEGLAAD
+184 YEKLAAD
-191 IIAGVGGAQNVDKV
+191 IIAGVGGKQNVVKV
-205 IHCITRLRFYLKDHN
+205 IHCITRLRFYLKNHEL
-220 IADNQAI
+220 ADDQ
-227 ESLDGIA
+227 GISQLNGVA
-234 GVNYADSL
+234 GVNYAESL
-242 GQYQVVIGPAVADV
+242 GQYQVVIGPAVTDV
-256 YDEVITQLGDNV
+256 YDEVISQLGDGVADDSAKSN
-268 VDNDATDQ
+268 NNTDS
-276 AVAETRGGNGS
+276 AS
-287 KNPIV
+287 KNPIIRG
-292 HAFQAIIGTIT
+292 FQAIIGTIT

-318 LNGFLSLVSNQASFS
+318 LNGFLSLFSNKASFP
-333 AIYFINPAS
+333 AIYFIDPAS

-387 PEFINLTNAH
+387 PEFIGITNPH
-397 VVNNEIVQPGK
+397 VVDGK
-408 IMGTLFGVSLNSSF
+408 LAEPAKAVGSLFGVSLNATF

-447 PVGNWLKKKLPLVLR
+447 PVGNWLKKHLPLVLR

-469 TLVVVASVVLILVGP
+469 TLLLVGAVVLVFVGP
-484 AITLT
+484 AITLL
-489 SQGISTVINW
+489 SQGISTIINW

-602 WMANIGGAVGGF
+602 WMANIGGAVGGL

-633 PSFAVPKGQVGAGNN
+633 PSFAVPKGQAGSANN
-648 MLIFWIASAATIIVS
+648 MLIFWVAAIATIAVA
-663 FAMVYFFGF
+663 FLMVYFFGF
-672 KDSDA
+672 KDTDTQQ
-677 SEIKTVEKRNAF
+677 IKTVEKKNAF
-689 KDAAGK
+689 KDAVKK

>member
-1 MMLGI
+1 MNN
-6 VTHRRK
+6 V
-12 EMTNTKILAPLAGKL
+12 EILAPITGQLIALSSVKDNVFSREVMGK
-27 IPLIEVDDPI
+27 
-37 FSKKTM
+37 
-43 GDGFGLIPTGHDIVA
+43 GFAIIPTGQEIVA
-58 PVAGEVIALQGHA
+58 PVDGEVIALQGHA
-71 FGLHNS
+71 FGIKQTN
-77 DGLDVLTHI
+77 GLEVLTHV
-86 GLETVS
+86 GLETVT
-92 LDGKPFSWT
+92 LNGKPYSWS
-101 IKKGDHVR
+101 IKVGEMVH
-109 AGDKVGSVDL
+109 AGDVIGHVDL
-119 AQITAAN
+119 AQIAAAN
-126 LSTTTMVVVTNTAER
+126 LDSTTMVVMTNTDDVVEHVNILSQSTVNMGQSVAK
-141 VDSLKVIDY
+141 VTLKKVQL
-150 KTVTAGE
+150 TE
-157 VVADVAIKQEIIETT
+157 VASPTG
-172 KMSSSVKRSGNQ
+172 SQ
-184 YEGLAAD
+184 YEKLAAD
-191 IIAGVGGAQNVDKV
+191 IIAGVGGKQNVVKV
-205 IHCITRLRFYLKDHN
+205 IHCITRLRFYLKNHEL
-220 IADNQAI
+220 ADDQ
-227 ESLDGIA
+227 GISQLNGVA
-234 GVNYADSL
+234 GVNYAESL
-242 GQYQVVIGPAVADV
+242 GQYQVVIGPAVTDV
-256 YDEVITQLGDNV
+256 YDEVISQLGDGVADDSAKSN
-268 VDNDATDQ
+268 NNTDS
-276 AVAETRGGNGS
+276 AS
-287 KNPIV
+287 KNPIIRG
-292 HAFQAIIGTIT
+292 FQAIIGTIT

-318 LNGFLSLVSNQASFS
+318 LNGFLSLFSNKASFP
-333 AIYFINPAS
+333 AIYFIDPAS

-387 PEFINLTNAH
+387 PDFIGITNPH
-397 VVNNEIVQPGK
+397 VVDGK
-408 IMGTLFGVSLNSSF
+408 LAEPAKAVGSLFGVSLNATF

-447 PVGNWLKKKLPLVLR
+447 PVGNWLKKHLPLVLR

-469 TLVVVASVVLILVGP
+469 TLLVVGAVVLVFVGP
-484 AITLT
+484 AITLL
-489 SQGISTVINW
+489 SQGISTIINW

-602 WMANIGGAVGGF
+602 WMANIGGAVGGL

-633 PSFAVPKGQVGAGNN
+633 PSFAVPKGQAGSANN
-648 MLIFWIASAATIIVS
+648 MLIFWVAAIATIAVA
-663 FAMVYFFGF
+663 FLMVYFFGF
-672 KDSDA
+672 KDTDTQQ
-677 SEIKTVEKRNAF
+677 IKTVEKKNAF
-689 KDAAGK
+689 KDAVKK

>member
-1 MMLGI
+1 MNN
-6 VTHRRK
+6 V
-12 EMTNTKILAPLAGKL
+12 EILAPITGQLIALSSVKDNVFSREVMGK
-27 IPLIEVDDPI
+27 
-37 FSKKTM
+37 
-43 GDGFGLIPTGHDIVA
+43 GFAIIPTGQEIVA
-58 PVAGEVIALQGHA
+58 PVDGEVIALQGHA
-71 FGLHNS
+71 FGIKQTN
-77 DGLDVLTHI
+77 GLEVLTHV
-86 GLETVS
+86 GLETVT
-92 LDGKPFSWT
+92 LNGKPYSWS
-101 IKKGDHVR
+101 IKVGEMVH
-109 AGDKVGSVDL
+109 AGDVIGHVDL
-119 AQITAAN
+119 AQIAAAN
-126 LSTTTMVVVTNTAER
+126 LDATTMVVMTNTDDVVEHVNILSQSTVNMGQSVAK
-141 VDSLKVIDY
+141 VTLKKVQL
-150 KTVTAGE
+150 TE
-157 VVADVAIKQEIIETT
+157 VASPTG
-172 KMSSSVKRSGNQ
+172 SQ
-184 YEGLAAD
+184 YEKLAAD
-191 IIAGVGGAQNVDKV
+191 IIAGVGGKQNVVKV
-205 IHCITRLRFYLKDHN
+205 IHCITRLRFYLKNHEL
-220 IADNQAI
+220 ADDQ
-227 ESLDGIA
+227 GISQLNGVA
-234 GVNYADSL
+234 GVNYAESL
-242 GQYQVVIGPAVADV
+242 GQYQVVIGPAVTDV
-256 YDEVITQLGDNV
+256 YDEVISQLGDGVADDSAKSN
-268 VDNDATDQ
+268 NNTDS
-276 AVAETRGGNGS
+276 AS
-287 KNPIV
+287 KNPIIRG
-292 HAFQAIIGTIT
+292 FQAIIGTIT

-318 LNGFLSLVSNQASFS
+318 LNGFLSLFSNKASFP
-333 AIYFINPAS
+333 AIYFIDPAS

-387 PEFINLTNAH
+387 PEFIGLTNPH
-397 VVNNEIVQPGK
+397 VVDGK
-408 IMGTLFGVSLNSSF
+408 LAEPAKAVGSLFGVSLNATF

-447 PVGNWLKKKLPLVLR
+447 PVGNWLKKHLPLVLR

-469 TLVVVASVVLILVGP
+469 TLLVVGAVVLVFVGP
-484 AITLT
+484 AITLL
-489 SQGISTVINW
+489 SQGISTIINW

-602 WMANIGGAVGGF
+602 WMANIGGAVGGL

-633 PSFAVPKGQVGAGNN
+633 PSFAVPKGQAGSANN
-648 MLIFWIASAATIIVS
+648 MLIFWVAAIATIAVA
-663 FAMVYFFGF
+663 FLMVYFFGF
-672 KDSDA
+672 KDTDTQQ
-677 SEIKTVEKRNAF
+677 IKTVEKKNAF
-689 KDAAGK
+689 KDAVKK

>member
-1 MMLGI
+1 MNN
-6 VTHRRK
+6 V
-12 EMTNTKILAPLAGKL
+12 EILAPITGQLIALSSVKDNVFSREVMGK
-27 IPLIEVDDPI
+27 
-37 FSKKTM
+37 
-43 GDGFGLIPTGHDIVA
+43 GFAIIPTGQEIVA
-58 PVAGEVIALQGHA
+58 PVDGEVIALQGHA
-71 FGLHNS
+71 FGIKQTN
-77 DGLDVLTHI
+77 GLEVLTHV
-86 GLETVS
+86 GLETVT
-92 LDGKPFSWT
+92 LNGKPYSWS
-101 IKKGDHVR
+101 IKVGEMVH
-109 AGDKVGSVDL
+109 AGDVIGHVDL
-119 AQITAAN
+119 VQIAAAN
-126 LSTTTMVVVTNTAER
+126 LDATTMVVMTNTDDVVEHVNILSQSTVNMGQSVAK
-141 VDSLKVIDY
+141 VTLKKVHR
-150 KTVTAGE
+150 TEAASPTG
-157 VVADVAIKQEIIETT
+157 
-172 KMSSSVKRSGNQ
+172 SQ
-184 YEGLAAD
+184 YEKLAAD
-191 IIAGVGGAQNVDKV
+191 IIAGVGGKQNVVKV
-205 IHCITRLRFYLKDHN
+205 IHCITRLRFYLKNHEL
-220 IADNQAI
+220 ADDQ
-227 ESLDGIA
+227 GISQLNGVA
-234 GVNYADSL
+234 GVNYAESL
-242 GQYQVVIGPAVADV
+242 GQYQVVIGPAVTDV
-256 YDEVITQLGDNV
+256 YDEVISQLGDGVADDSAKSN
-268 VDNDATDQ
+268 NNTDS
-276 AVAETRGGNGS
+276 AS
-287 KNPIV
+287 KNPIIRG
-292 HAFQAIIGTIT
+292 FQAIIGTIT

-318 LNGFLSLVSNQASFS
+318 LNGFLSLFSNKASFP
-333 AIYFINPAS
+333 AIYFIDPAS

-387 PEFINLTNAH
+387 PEFIGITNPH
-397 VVNNEIVQPGK
+397 VVDGK
-408 IMGTLFGVSLNSSF
+408 LAEPAKAVGSLFGVSLNATF

-447 PVGNWLKKKLPLVLR
+447 PVGNWLKKHLPLVLR

-469 TLVVVASVVLILVGP
+469 TLLVVGAVVLVFVGP
-484 AITLT
+484 AITLL
-489 SQGISTVINW
+489 SQGISTIINW

-602 WMANIGGAVGGF
+602 WMANIGGAVGGL

-633 PSFAVPKGQVGAGNN
+633 PSFAVPKGQAGSANN
-648 MLIFWIASAATIIVS
+648 MLIFWVAAIATIAVA
-663 FAMVYFFGF
+663 FLMVYFFGF
-672 KDSDA
+672 KDTDTQQ
-677 SEIKTVEKRNAF
+677 IKTVEKKNAF
-689 KDAAGK
+689 KDAVKK

>member
-1 MMLGI
+1 MTHALTADMKEKMMNN
-6 VTHRRK
+6 V
-12 EMTNTKILAPLAGKL
+12 EILAPITGQLIALSSVKDNVFSREVMGK
-27 IPLIEVDDPI
+27 
-37 FSKKTM
+37 
-43 GDGFGLIPTGHDIVA
+43 GFAIIPTGQEIVA
-58 PVAGEVIALQGHA
+58 PVDGEVIALQGHA
-71 FGLHNS
+71 FGIKQTN
-77 DGLDVLTHI
+77 GLEVLTHV
-86 GLETVS
+86 GLETVT
-92 LDGKPFSWT
+92 LNGKPYSWS
-101 IKKGDHVR
+101 IKVGEMVH
-109 AGDKVGSVDL
+109 AGDVIGHVDL
-119 AQITAAN
+119 VQIAAAN
-126 LSTTTMVVVTNTAER
+126 LDATTMVVMTNTDDVVEHVNILSQSTVNMGQSVAK
-141 VDSLKVIDY
+141 VTLKKVQL
-150 KTVTAGE
+150 TEAASPTG
-157 VVADVAIKQEIIETT
+157 
-172 KMSSSVKRSGNQ
+172 SQ
-184 YEGLAAD
+184 YEKLAAD
-191 IIAGVGGAQNVDKV
+191 IIAGVGGKQNVVKV
-205 IHCITRLRFYLKDHN
+205 IHCITRLRFYLKNHEL
-220 IADNQAI
+220 ADDQ
-227 ESLDGIA
+227 GISQLNGVA
-234 GVNYADSL
+234 GVNYAESL
-242 GQYQVVIGPAVADV
+242 GQYQVVIGPAVTDV
-256 YDEVITQLGDNV
+256 YDEVISQLGDGVADDSAKSN
-268 VDNDATDQ
+268 NNTDS
-276 AVAETRGGNGS
+276 AS
-287 KNPIV
+287 KNPIIRG
-292 HAFQAIIGTIT
+292 FQAIIGTIT

-318 LNGFLSLVSNQASFS
+318 LNGFLSLFSNKASFP
-333 AIYFINPAS
+333 AIYFIDPAS

-387 PEFINLTNAH
+387 PEFIGITNPH
-397 VVNNEIVQPGK
+397 VVDGK
-408 IMGTLFGVSLNSSF
+408 LAEPAKAVGSLFGVSLNATF

-447 PVGNWLKKKLPLVLR
+447 PVGNWLKKHLPLVLR

-469 TLVVVASVVLILVGP
+469 TLLVVGAVVLVFVGP
-484 AITLT
+484 AITLL
-489 SQGISTVINW
+489 SQGISTIINW

-602 WMANIGGAVGGF
+602 WMANIGGAVGGL

-633 PSFAVPKGQVGAGNN
+633 PSFAVPKGQAGSANN
-648 MLIFWIASAATIIVS
+648 MLIFWVAAIATIAVA
-663 FAMVYFFGF
+663 FLMVYFFGF
-672 KDSDA
+672 KDTDTQQ
-677 SEIKTVEKRNAF
+677 IKTVEKKNAF
-689 KDAAGK
+689 KDAVKK

>member
-1 MMLGI
+1 MNN
-6 VTHRRK
+6 V
-12 EMTNTKILAPLAGKL
+12 EILAPITGQLIALSSVKDNVFSREVMGK
-27 IPLIEVDDPI
+27 
-37 FSKKTM
+37 
-43 GDGFGLIPTGHDIVA
+43 GFAIIPTGQEIVA
-58 PVAGEVIALQGHA
+58 PVDGEVIALQGHA
-71 FGLHNS
+71 FGIKQTN
-77 DGLDVLTHI
+77 GLEVLTHV
-86 GLETVS
+86 GLETVT
-92 LDGKPFSWT
+92 LNGKPYSWS
-101 IKKGDHVR
+101 IKVGEMVH
-109 AGDKVGSVDL
+109 AGDVIGHVDL
-119 AQITAAN
+119 AQIAAAN
-126 LSTTTMVVVTNTAER
+126 LDATTMVVMTNTDDVVEHVNILSQSTVNMGQSVAK
-141 VDSLKVIDY
+141 VTLKKVQL
-150 KTVTAGE
+150 TEAASPTG
-157 VVADVAIKQEIIETT
+157 
-172 KMSSSVKRSGNQ
+172 SQ
-184 YEGLAAD
+184 YEKLAAD
-191 IIAGVGGAQNVDKV
+191 IIAGVGGKQNVVKV
-205 IHCITRLRFYLKDHN
+205 IHCITRLRFYLKNHEL
-220 IADNQAI
+220 ADDQ
-227 ESLDGIA
+227 GISQLNGVA
-234 GVNYADSL
+234 GVNYAESL
-242 GQYQVVIGPAVADV
+242 GQYQVVIGPAVTDV
-256 YDEVITQLGDNV
+256 YDEVISQLGDGVADDSAKSN
-268 VDNDATDQ
+268 NNTDS
-276 AVAETRGGNGS
+276 AS
-287 KNPIV
+287 KNPIIRG
-292 HAFQAIIGTIT
+292 FQAIIGTIT

-318 LNGFLSLVSNQASFS
+318 LNGFLSLFSNKASFP
-333 AIYFINPAS
+333 AIYFIDPAS

-387 PEFINLTNAH
+387 PEFIGITNPH
-397 VVNNEIVQPGK
+397 VVDDELAEPAKAVGS
-408 IMGTLFGVSLNSSF
+408 LFGVSLNATF

-447 PVGNWLKKKLPLVLR
+447 PVGNWLKKHLPLVLR

-469 TLVVVASVVLILVGP
+469 TLLVVGAVVLVFVGP
-484 AITLT
+484 AITLL
-489 SQGISTVINW
+489 SQGISTIINW

-510 IIGGLYQAL
+510 IIGVLYQAL

-602 WMANIGGAVGGF
+602 WMANIGGAVGGLV
-614 IAGLFN
+614 AGLFN

-633 PSFAVPKGQVGAGNN
+633 PSFAVPKGQAGSANN
-648 MLIFWIASAATIIVS
+648 MLIFWVAAIATIAVA
-663 FAMVYFFGF
+663 FLMVYFFGF
-672 KDSDA
+672 KDTDTQQ
-677 SEIKTVEKRNAF
+677 IKTVEKKNAF
-689 KDAAGK
+689 KDAVKK

>member
-1 MMLGI
+1 MNN
-6 VTHRRK
+6 V
-12 EMTNTKILAPLAGKL
+12 EILAPITGQLIALSSVKDNVFSREVMGK
-27 IPLIEVDDPI
+27 
-37 FSKKTM
+37 
-43 GDGFGLIPTGHDIVA
+43 GFAIIPTGQEIVA
-58 PVAGEVIALQGHA
+58 PVDGEVIALQGHA
-71 FGLHNS
+71 FGIKQTN
-77 DGLDVLTHI
+77 GLEVLTHV
-86 GLETVS
+86 GLETVT
-92 LDGKPFSWT
+92 LNGKPYSWS
-101 IKKGDHVR
+101 IKVGEMVH
-109 AGDKVGSVDL
+109 AGDVIGHVDL
-119 AQITAAN
+119 AQIAAAN
-126 LSTTTMVVVTNTAER
+126 LDATTMVVMTNTDDVVEHVNILSQSTVNMGQSVAK
-141 VDSLKVIDY
+141 VTLKKVQL
-150 KTVTAGE
+150 TE
-157 VVADVAIKQEIIETT
+157 VASPTG
-172 KMSSSVKRSGNQ
+172 SQ
-184 YEGLAAD
+184 YEKLAAD
-191 IIAGVGGAQNVDKV
+191 IIAGVGGKQNVVKV
-205 IHCITRLRFYLKDHN
+205 IHCITRLRFYLKNHEL
-220 IADNQAI
+220 ADDQ
-227 ESLDGIA
+227 GISQLNGVA
-234 GVNYADSL
+234 GVNYAESL
-242 GQYQVVIGPAVADV
+242 GQYQVVIGPAVTDV
-256 YDEVITQLGDNV
+256 YDEVISQLGDGVADDSAKSN
-268 VDNDATDQ
+268 NNTDS
-276 AVAETRGGNGS
+276 AS
-287 KNPIV
+287 KNPIIRG
-292 HAFQAIIGTIT
+292 FQAIIGTIT

-318 LNGFLSLVSNQASFS
+318 LNGFLSLFSNKASFP
-333 AIYFINPAS
+333 AIYFIDPAS

-387 PEFINLTNAH
+387 PEFIGITNPH
-397 VVNNEIVQPGK
+397 VVDGK
-408 IMGTLFGVSLNSSF
+408 LAEPAKAVGSLFGVSLNATF

-447 PVGNWLKKKLPLVLR
+447 PVGNWLKKHLPLVLR
-462 SIFQPLL
+462 SIFQPLF
-469 TLVVVASVVLILVGP
+469 TLLIVGAVVLVFVGP
-484 AITLT
+484 AITLL
-489 SQGISTVINW
+489 SQGISTIINW

-602 WMANIGGAVGGF
+602 WMANIGGAVGGL

-633 PSFAVPKGQVGAGNN
+633 PSFAVPKGQAGSANN
-648 MLIFWIASAATIIVS
+648 MLIFWVAAIATIAVA
-663 FAMVYFFGF
+663 FLMAYFFGF
-672 KDSDA
+672 KDTDTQQ
-677 SEIKTVEKRNAF
+677 IKTVEKKNAF
-689 KDAAGK
+689 KDAVKK

>member
-1 MMLGI
+1 MNN
-6 VTHRRK
+6 V
-12 EMTNTKILAPLAGKL
+12 EILAPITGQLIALSSVKDNVFSREVMGK
-27 IPLIEVDDPI
+27 
-37 FSKKTM
+37 
-43 GDGFGLIPTGHDIVA
+43 GFAIIPTGQEIVA
-58 PVAGEVIALQGHA
+58 PVDGEVIALQGHA
-71 FGLHNS
+71 FGIKQTN
-77 DGLDVLTHI
+77 GLEVLTHV
-86 GLETVS
+86 GLETVT
-92 LDGKPFSWT
+92 LNGKPYSWS
-101 IKKGDHVR
+101 IKVGEMVH
-109 AGDKVGSVDL
+109 AGDVIGHVDL
-119 AQITAAN
+119 AQVAAAN
-126 LSTTTMVVVTNTAER
+126 LDATTMVVMTNTDDVVEHVNILSQSTVNMGQSVAK
-141 VDSLKVIDY
+141 VTLKKVQL
-150 KTVTAGE
+150 TE
-157 VVADVAIKQEIIETT
+157 VASPTG
-172 KMSSSVKRSGNQ
+172 SQ
-184 YEGLAAD
+184 YEKLAAD
-191 IIAGVGGAQNVDKV
+191 IIAGVGGKQNVVKV
-205 IHCITRLRFYLKDHN
+205 IHCITRLRFYLKNHEL
-220 IADNQAI
+220 ADDQ
-227 ESLDGIA
+227 GISQLNGVA
-234 GVNYADSL
+234 GVNYAESL
-242 GQYQVVIGPAVADV
+242 GQYQVVIGPAVTDV
-256 YDEVITQLGDNV
+256 YEEVISQLGDGVADDSAKSN
-268 VDNDATDQ
+268 NNTDS
-276 AVAETRGGNGS
+276 AS
-287 KNPIV
+287 KNPIIRG
-292 HAFQAIIGTIT
+292 FQAIIGTIT

-318 LNGFLSLVSNQASFS
+318 LNGFLSLFSNKASFP
-333 AIYFINPAS
+333 AIYFIDPAS

-387 PEFINLTNAH
+387 PEFIGLTNPH
-397 VVNNEIVQPGK
+397 VVDGK
-408 IMGTLFGVSLNSSF
+408 LAEPAKAVGSLFGVSLNATF

-447 PVGNWLKKKLPLVLR
+447 PVGNWLKKHLPLVLR

-469 TLVVVASVVLILVGP
+469 TLLVVGAVVLVFVGP
-484 AITLT
+484 AITLL
-489 SQGISTVINW
+489 SQGISTIINW

-602 WMANIGGAVGGF
+602 WMANIGGAVGGL

-633 PSFAVPKGQVGAGNN
+633 PSFAVPKGQAGSANN
-648 MLIFWIASAATIIVS
+648 MLIFWVAAIATIAVA
-663 FAMVYFFGF
+663 FLMVYFFGF
-672 KDSDA
+672 KDTDTQQ
-677 SEIKTVEKRNAF
+677 IKTVEKKNAF
-689 KDAAGK
+689 KDAVKK

>member
-1 MMLGI
+1 MNN
-6 VTHRRK
+6 V
-12 EMTNTKILAPLAGKL
+12 EILAPITGQLIALSSVNDNVFSREVMGK
-27 IPLIEVDDPI
+27 
-37 FSKKTM
+37 
-43 GDGFGLIPTGHDIVA
+43 GFAIIPTGQEIVA
-58 PVAGEVIALQGHA
+58 PVDGEVIALQGHA
-71 FGLHNS
+71 FGIKQTN
-77 DGLDVLTHI
+77 GLEVLTHV
-86 GLETVS
+86 GLETVT
-92 LDGKPFSWT
+92 LNGKPYSWS
-101 IKKGDHVR
+101 IKVGEMVH
-109 AGDKVGSVDL
+109 AGDVIGHVDL
-119 AQITAAN
+119 VQIAAAN
-126 LSTTTMVVVTNTAER
+126 LDATTMVVMTNTDDVVEHVNILSQSTVNMGQSVAK
-141 VDSLKVIDY
+141 VTLKKVQL
-150 KTVTAGE
+150 TEAASPTG
-157 VVADVAIKQEIIETT
+157 
-172 KMSSSVKRSGNQ
+172 SQ
-184 YEGLAAD
+184 YEKLAAD
-191 IIAGVGGAQNVDKV
+191 IIAGVGGKQNVVKV
-205 IHCITRLRFYLKDHN
+205 IHCITRLRFYLKNHEL
-220 IADNQAI
+220 ADDQ
-227 ESLDGIA
+227 GISQLNGVA
-234 GVNYADSL
+234 GVNYAESL
-242 GQYQVVIGPAVADV
+242 GQYQVVIGPAVTDV
-256 YDEVITQLGDNV
+256 YDEVISQLGDGVADDSAKSN
-268 VDNDATDQ
+268 NNTDS
-276 AVAETRGGNGS
+276 AS
-287 KNPIV
+287 KNPIIRG
-292 HAFQAIIGTIT
+292 FQAIIGTIT

-318 LNGFLSLVSNQASFS
+318 LNGFLSLFSNKASFP
-333 AIYFINPAS
+333 AIYFIDPAS

-387 PEFINLTNAH
+387 PEFIGITNPH
-397 VVNNEIVQPGK
+397 VVDGK
-408 IMGTLFGVSLNSSF
+408 LAEPAKAVGSLFGVSLNATF

-447 PVGNWLKKKLPLVLR
+447 PVGNWLKKHLPLVLR

-469 TLVVVASVVLILVGP
+469 TLLVVGAVVLVFVGP
-484 AITLT
+484 AITLL
-489 SQGISTVINW
+489 SQGISTIINW

-602 WMANIGGAVGGF
+602 WMANIGGAVGGL

-633 PSFAVPKGQVGAGNN
+633 PSFAVPKGQAGSANN
-648 MLIFWIASAATIIVS
+648 MLIFWVAAIATIAVA
-663 FAMVYFFGF
+663 FLMVYFFGF
-672 KDSDA
+672 KDTDTQQ
-677 SEIKTVEKRNAF
+677 IKTVEKKNAF
-689 KDAAGK
+689 KDAVKK

>member
-1 MMLGI
+1 MNN
-6 VTHRRK
+6 V
-12 EMTNTKILAPLAGKL
+12 EILAPITGQLIALSSVKDNVFSREVMGK
-27 IPLIEVDDPI
+27 
-37 FSKKTM
+37 
-43 GDGFGLIPTGHDIVA
+43 GFAIIPTGQEIVA
-58 PVAGEVIALQGHA
+58 PVDGEVIALQGHA
-71 FGLHNS
+71 FGIKQTN
-77 DGLDVLTHI
+77 GLEVLTHV
-86 GLETVS
+86 GLETVT
-92 LDGKPFSWT
+92 LNGKPYSWS
-101 IKKGDHVR
+101 IKVGEMVH
-109 AGDKVGSVDL
+109 AGDVIGHVDL
-119 AQITAAN
+119 AQIAAAN
-126 LSTTTMVVVTNTAER
+126 LDATTMVVMTNTDDVVEHVNILSQSTVNMGQSVAK
-141 VDSLKVIDY
+141 VTLKKVQL
-150 KTVTAGE
+150 TEAASPTG
-157 VVADVAIKQEIIETT
+157 
-172 KMSSSVKRSGNQ
+172 SQ
-184 YEGLAAD
+184 YEKLAAD
-191 IIAGVGGAQNVDKV
+191 IIAGVGGKQNVVKV
-205 IHCITRLRFYLKDHN
+205 IHCITRLRFYLKNHEL
-220 IADNQAI
+220 ADDQ
-227 ESLDGIA
+227 GISQLNGVA
-234 GVNYADSL
+234 GVNYAESL
-242 GQYQVVIGPAVADV
+242 GQYQVVIGPAVTDV
-256 YDEVITQLGDNV
+256 YDEVISQLGDGVADDSAKSN
-268 VDNDATDQ
+268 NNTDS
-276 AVAETRGGNGS
+276 AS
-287 KNPIV
+287 KNPIIRG
-292 HAFQAIIGTIT
+292 FQAIIGTIT

-318 LNGFLSLVSNQASFS
+318 LNGFLSLFSNKASFS
-333 AIYFINPAS
+333 AIYFIDPAS

-387 PEFINLTNAH
+387 PEFIGITNPH
-397 VVNNEIVQPGK
+397 VVDGK
-408 IMGTLFGVSLNSSF
+408 LAEPAKAVGSLFGVSLNATF

-447 PVGNWLKKKLPLVLR
+447 PVGNWLKKHLPLVLR

-469 TLVVVASVVLILVGP
+469 TLLVVGAVVLVFVGP
-484 AITLT
+484 AITLL
-489 SQGISTVINW
+489 SQGISTIINW

-602 WMANIGGAVGGF
+602 WMANIGGAVGGL

-633 PSFAVPKGQVGAGNN
+633 PSFAVPKGQAGSANN
-648 MLIFWIASAATIIVS
+648 MLIFWVAAIATIAVA
-663 FAMVYFFGF
+663 FLMVYFFGF
-672 KDSDA
+672 KDTDTQQ
-677 SEIKTVEKRNAF
+677 IKTVEKKNAF
-689 KDAAGK
+689 KDAVNK

>member
-1 MMLGI
+1 MNN
-6 VTHRRK
+6 V
-12 EMTNTKILAPLAGKL
+12 EILAPITGQLIALSSVKDNVFSREVMGK
-27 IPLIEVDDPI
+27 
-37 FSKKTM
+37 
-43 GDGFGLIPTGHDIVA
+43 GFAIIPTGQEIVA
-58 PVAGEVIALQGHA
+58 PVDGEVIALQGHA
-71 FGLHNS
+71 FGIKQTN
-77 DGLDVLTHI
+77 GLEVLTHV
-86 GLETVS
+86 GLETVT
-92 LDGKPFSWT
+92 LNGKPYSWS
-101 IKKGDHVR
+101 IKVGEMVH
-109 AGDKVGSVDL
+109 AGDVIGHVDL
-119 AQITAAN
+119 AQIAAAN
-126 LSTTTMVVVTNTAER
+126 LDATTMVVMTNTDDVVEHVNILSQSTVNMGQSVAK
-141 VDSLKVIDY
+141 VTLKKVQL
-150 KTVTAGE
+150 TGAASPTG
-157 VVADVAIKQEIIETT
+157 
-172 KMSSSVKRSGNQ
+172 SQ
-184 YEGLAAD
+184 YEKLAAD
-191 IIAGVGGAQNVDKV
+191 IIAGVGGKQNVVKV
-205 IHCITRLRFYLKDHN
+205 IHCITRLRFYLKNHEL
-220 IADNQAI
+220 ADDQ
-227 ESLDGIA
+227 GISQLNGVA
-234 GVNYADSL
+234 GVNYAESL
-242 GQYQVVIGPAVADV
+242 GQYQVVIGPAVTDV
-256 YDEVITQLGDNV
+256 YDEVISQLGDGVADDSAKSN
-268 VDNDATDQ
+268 NNTDS
-276 AVAETRGGNGS
+276 AS
-287 KNPIV
+287 KNPIIRG
-292 HAFQAIIGTIT
+292 FQAIIGTIT

-318 LNGFLSLVSNQASFS
+318 LNGFLSLFSNKASFP
-333 AIYFINPAS
+333 AIYFIDPAS

-387 PEFINLTNAH
+387 PEFIGITNPH
-397 VVNNEIVQPGK
+397 VVDGK
-408 IMGTLFGVSLNSSF
+408 LAEPAKAVGSLFGVSLNATF

-447 PVGNWLKKKLPLVLR
+447 PVGNWLKKHLPLVLR

-469 TLVVVASVVLILVGP
+469 TLLVVGAVVLVFVGP
-484 AITLT
+484 AITLL
-489 SQGISTVINW
+489 SQGISTIINW

-602 WMANIGGAVGGF
+602 WMANIGGAVGGL

-633 PSFAVPKGQVGAGNN
+633 PSFAVPKGQAGSANN
-648 MLIFWIASAATIIVS
+648 MLIFWVAAIATIAVA
-663 FAMVYFFGF
+663 FLMVYFFGF
-672 KDSDA
+672 KDTDTQQ
-677 SEIKTVEKRNAF
+677 IKTVEKKNAF
-689 KDAAGK
+689 KDAVKK

>member
-1 MMLGI
+1 
-6 VTHRRK
+6 VTHALTADMK
-12 EMTNTKILAPLAGKL
+12 EKMMNNVEILAPITGQLIALSSVKDNVFSREVMGK
-27 IPLIEVDDPI
+27 
-37 FSKKTM
+37 
-43 GDGFGLIPTGHDIVA
+43 GFAIIPTGQEIVA
-58 PVAGEVIALQGHA
+58 PVDGEVIALQGHA
-71 FGLHNS
+71 FGIKQTN
-77 DGLDVLTHI
+77 GLEVLTHV
-86 GLETVS
+86 GLETVT
-92 LDGKPFSWT
+92 LNGKPYSWS
-101 IKKGDHVR
+101 IKVGEMVH
-109 AGDKVGSVDL
+109 AGDVIGHVDL
-119 AQITAAN
+119 AQIAAAN
-126 LSTTTMVVVTNTAER
+126 LDATTMVVMTNTDDVVEHVNILSQSTVNMGQSVAK
-141 VDSLKVIDY
+141 VTLKKVQL
-150 KTVTAGE
+150 TE
-157 VVADVAIKQEIIETT
+157 VASPTG
-172 KMSSSVKRSGNQ
+172 SQ
-184 YEGLAAD
+184 YEKLAAD
-191 IIAGVGGAQNVDKV
+191 IIAGVGGKQNVVKV
-205 IHCITRLRFYLKDHN
+205 IHCITRLRFYLKNHEL
-220 IADNQAI
+220 ADDQ
-227 ESLDGIA
+227 GISQLNGVA
-234 GVNYADSL
+234 GVNYAESL
-242 GQYQVVIGPAVADV
+242 GQYQVVIGPAVTDV
-256 YDEVITQLGDNV
+256 YDEVISQLGDGVADDSAKSN
-268 VDNDATDQ
+268 NNTDS
-276 AVAETRGGNGS
+276 AS
-287 KNPIV
+287 KNPIIRG
-292 HAFQAIIGTIT
+292 FQAIIGTIT

-318 LNGFLSLVSNQASFS
+318 LNGFLSLFSNKASFP
-333 AIYFINPAS
+333 AIYFIDPAS

-387 PEFINLTNAH
+387 PEFIGITNPH
-397 VVNNEIVQPGK
+397 VVDGK
-408 IMGTLFGVSLNSSF
+408 LAEPAKAVGSLFGVSLNATF

-447 PVGNWLKKKLPLVLR
+447 PVGNWLKKHLPLVLR

-469 TLVVVASVVLILVGP
+469 TLLVVGAVVLVFVGP
-484 AITLT
+484 AITLL
-489 SQGISTVINW
+489 SQGISTIINW

-602 WMANIGGAVGGF
+602 WMANIGGAVGGL

-633 PSFAVPKGQVGAGNN
+633 PSFAVPKGQAGSANN
-648 MLIFWIASAATIIVS
+648 MLIFWVAAIATIAVA
-663 FAMVYFFGF
+663 FLMVYFFGF
-672 KDSDA
+672 KDTDTQQ
-677 SEIKTVEKRNAF
+677 IKTVEKKNAF
-689 KDAAGK
+689 KDAVKK

>member
-1 MMLGI
+1 MNN
-6 VTHRRK
+6 V
-12 EMTNTKILAPLAGKL
+12 EILAPITGQLIALSSVKDKVFSREVMGK
-27 IPLIEVDDPI
+27 
-37 FSKKTM
+37 
-43 GDGFGLIPTGHDIVA
+43 GFAIIPTGQEIVA
-58 PVAGEVIALQGHA
+58 PVDGEVIALQGHA
-71 FGLHNS
+71 FGIKQTN
-77 DGLDVLTHI
+77 GLEVLTHV
-86 GLETVS
+86 GLETVT
-92 LDGKPFSWT
+92 LNGKPYSWS
-101 IKKGDHVR
+101 IKVGEMVH
-109 AGDKVGSVDL
+109 AGDVIGHVDL
-119 AQITAAN
+119 AQIAAAN
-126 LSTTTMVVVTNTAER
+126 LDATTMVVMTNTDDVVEHVNILSQSTVNMGQSVAK
-141 VDSLKVIDY
+141 VTLKKVQL
-150 KTVTAGE
+150 TEAASPTG
-157 VVADVAIKQEIIETT
+157 
-172 KMSSSVKRSGNQ
+172 SQ
-184 YEGLAAD
+184 YEKLAAD
-191 IIAGVGGAQNVDKV
+191 IITGVGGKQNVVKV
-205 IHCITRLRFYLKDHN
+205 IHCITRLRFYLKNHEL
-220 IADNQAI
+220 ADDQ
-227 ESLDGIA
+227 GISQLNGVA
-234 GVNYADSL
+234 GVNYAESL
-242 GQYQVVIGPAVADV
+242 GQYQVVIGPAVTDV
-256 YDEVITQLGDNV
+256 YDEVISQLGDGVADDSAKSN
-268 VDNDATDQ
+268 NNTDS
-276 AVAETRGGNGS
+276 AS
-287 KNPIV
+287 KNPIIRG
-292 HAFQAIIGTIT
+292 FQAIIGTIT

-318 LNGFLSLVSNQASFS
+318 LNGFLSLFSNKASFP
-333 AIYFINPAS
+333 AIYFIDPAS

-387 PEFINLTNAH
+387 PEFIGITNPH
-397 VVNNEIVQPGK
+397 VVDGK
-408 IMGTLFGVSLNSSF
+408 LAEPAKAVGSLFGVSLNATF

-447 PVGNWLKKKLPLVLR
+447 PVGNWLKKHLPLVLR

-469 TLVVVASVVLILVGP
+469 TLLIVGAVVLVFVGP
-484 AITLT
+484 AITLL
-489 SQGISTVINW
+489 SQGISTIINW

-602 WMANIGGAVGGF
+602 WMANIGGAVGGL

-633 PSFAVPKGQVGAGNN
+633 PSFAVPKGQAGSANN
-648 MLIFWIASAATIIVS
+648 MLIFWVAAIATIAVA
-663 FAMVYFFGF
+663 FLMVYFFGF
-672 KDSDA
+672 KDTDTQQ
-677 SEIKTVEKRNAF
+677 IKTVEKKNAF
-689 KDAAGK
+689 KDAVKK

>member
-1 MMLGI
+1 MNN
-6 VTHRRK
+6 V
-12 EMTNTKILAPLAGKL
+12 EILAPITGQLIALSSVKDNVFSREVMGK
-27 IPLIEVDDPI
+27 
-37 FSKKTM
+37 
-43 GDGFGLIPTGHDIVA
+43 GFAIIPTGQEIVA
-58 PVAGEVIALQGHA
+58 PVDGEVIALQGHA
-71 FGLHNS
+71 FGIKQTN
-77 DGLDVLTHI
+77 GLEVLTHV
-86 GLETVS
+86 GLETVT
-92 LDGKPFSWT
+92 LNGKPYSWS
-101 IKKGDHVR
+101 IKVGEMVH
-109 AGDKVGSVDL
+109 AGDVIGHVDL
-119 AQITAAN
+119 VQIAAAN
-126 LSTTTMVVVTNTAER
+126 LDATTMVVMTNTDDVVEHVNILSQSTVNMGQSVAK
-141 VDSLKVIDY
+141 VTLKKVQL
-150 KTVTAGE
+150 TEAASPTG
-157 VVADVAIKQEIIETT
+157 
-172 KMSSSVKRSGNQ
+172 SQ
-184 YEGLAAD
+184 YEKLAAD
-191 IIAGVGGAQNVDKV
+191 IIAGVGGKQNVVKV
-205 IHCITRLRFYLKDHN
+205 IHCITRLRFYLKNHEL
-220 IADNQAI
+220 ADDQ
-227 ESLDGIA
+227 GISQLNGVA
-234 GVNYADSL
+234 GVNYAESL
-242 GQYQVVIGPAVADV
+242 GQYQVVIGPAVTDV
-256 YDEVITQLGDNV
+256 YDEVISQLGDGVADDSAKSN
-268 VDNDATDQ
+268 NNTDS
-276 AVAETRGGNGS
+276 AS
-287 KNPIV
+287 KNPIIRG
-292 HAFQAIIGTIT
+292 FQAIIGTIT

-318 LNGFLSLVSNQASFS
+318 LNGFLSLFSNKASFP
-333 AIYFINPAS
+333 AIYFIDPAS

-387 PEFINLTNAH
+387 PEFIGITNPH
-397 VVNNEIVQPGK
+397 VVDGK
-408 IMGTLFGVSLNSSF
+408 LAEPAKAVGSLFGVSLNATF

-447 PVGNWLKKKLPLVLR
+447 PVGNWLKKHLPLVLR

-469 TLVVVASVVLILVGP
+469 TLLVVGAVVLVFVGP
-484 AITLT
+484 AITLL
-489 SQGISTVINW
+489 SQGISTIINW

-602 WMANIGGAVGGF
+602 WMANIGGAVGGL

-633 PSFAVPKGQVGAGNN
+633 PSFAVPKGQAGSANN
-648 MLIFWIASAATIIVS
+648 MLIFWVAAIATIAVA
-663 FAMVYFFGF
+663 FLMVYFFGF
-672 KDSDA
+672 KDTDTQQ
-677 SEIKTVEKRNAF
+677 IKTVEKKNAF
-689 KDAAGK
+689 KDAVKK

>member
-1 MMLGI
+1 MNN
-6 VTHRRK
+6 V
-12 EMTNTKILAPLAGKL
+12 EILAPITGQLIALSSVKDNVFSREVMGK
-27 IPLIEVDDPI
+27 
-37 FSKKTM
+37 
-43 GDGFGLIPTGHDIVA
+43 GFAIIPTGQEIVA
-58 PVAGEVIALQGHA
+58 PVDGEVIALQGHA
-71 FGLHNS
+71 FGIKQAN
-77 DGLDVLTHI
+77 GLEVLTHV
-86 GLETVS
+86 GLETVT
-92 LDGKPFSWT
+92 LNGKPYSWS
-101 IKKGDHVR
+101 IKVGEMVH
-109 AGDKVGSVDL
+109 AGDVIGHVDL
-119 AQITAAN
+119 AQIAAAN
-126 LSTTTMVVVTNTAER
+126 LDATTMVVMTNTDDVVEHVNILSQSTVNMGQSVAK
-141 VDSLKVIDY
+141 VTLKKVQL
-150 KTVTAGE
+150 TE
-157 VVADVAIKQEIIETT
+157 VASPTG
-172 KMSSSVKRSGNQ
+172 SQ
-184 YEGLAAD
+184 YEKLAAD
-191 IIAGVGGAQNVDKV
+191 IIAGVGGKQNVVKV
-205 IHCITRLRFYLKDHN
+205 IHCITRLRFYLKNHEL
-220 IADNQAI
+220 ADDQ
-227 ESLDGIA
+227 GISQLNGVA
-234 GVNYADSL
+234 GVNYAESL
-242 GQYQVVIGPAVADV
+242 GQYQVVIGPAVTDV
-256 YDEVITQLGDNV
+256 YDEVISQLGDGVADDSAKSN
-268 VDNDATDQ
+268 NNTDS
-276 AVAETRGGNGS
+276 AS
-287 KNPIV
+287 KNPIIRG
-292 HAFQAIIGTIT
+292 FQAIIGTIT

-318 LNGFLSLVSNQASFS
+318 LNGFLSLFSNKASFP
-333 AIYFINPAS
+333 AIYFIDPAS

-387 PEFINLTNAH
+387 PEFIGITNPH
-397 VVNNEIVQPGK
+397 VVDGK
-408 IMGTLFGVSLNSSF
+408 LAEPAKAVGSLFGVSLNATF

-447 PVGNWLKKKLPLVLR
+447 PVGNWLKKHLPLVLR

-469 TLVVVASVVLILVGP
+469 TLLVVGAVVLVFVGP
-484 AITLT
+484 AITLL
-489 SQGISTVINW
+489 SQGISTIINW

-602 WMANIGGAVGGF
+602 WMANIGGAVGGL

-633 PSFAVPKGQVGAGNN
+633 PSFAVPKGQAGSANN
-648 MLIFWIASAATIIVS
+648 MLIFWVAAIATIAVA
-663 FAMVYFFGF
+663 FLMVYFFGF
-672 KDSDA
+672 KDTDTQQ
-677 SEIKTVEKRNAF
+677 IKTVEKKNAF
-689 KDAAGK
+689 KDAVKK

>member
-1 MMLGI
+1 MNN
-6 VTHRRK
+6 V
-12 EMTNTKILAPLAGKL
+12 EILAPITGQLIALSSVKDNVFSREVMGK
-27 IPLIEVDDPI
+27 
-37 FSKKTM
+37 
-43 GDGFGLIPTGHDIVA
+43 GFAIIPTGQEIVA
-58 PVAGEVIALQGHA
+58 PVDGEVIALQGHA
-71 FGLHNS
+71 FGIKQTN
-77 DGLDVLTHI
+77 GLEVLTHV
-86 GLETVS
+86 GLETVT
-92 LDGKPFSWT
+92 LNGKPYSWS
-101 IKKGDHVR
+101 IKVGEMVH
-109 AGDKVGSVDL
+109 AGDVIGHVDL
-119 AQITAAN
+119 AQIAAAN
-126 LSTTTMVVVTNTAER
+126 LDATTMVVMTNTDDVVEHVNILAQST
-141 VDSLKVIDY
+141 VNMGQSVAKVTLKKVQL
-150 KTVTAGE
+150 TE
-157 VVADVAIKQEIIETT
+157 VASPTG
-172 KMSSSVKRSGNQ
+172 SQ
-184 YEGLAAD
+184 YEKLAAD
-191 IIAGVGGAQNVDKV
+191 IIAGVGGKQNVVKV
-205 IHCITRLRFYLKDHN
+205 IHCITRLRFYLKNHEL
-220 IADNQAI
+220 ADDQ
-227 ESLDGIA
+227 GISQLNGVA
-234 GVNYADSL
+234 GVNYAESL
-242 GQYQVVIGPAVADV
+242 GQYQVVIGPAVTDV
-256 YDEVITQLGDNV
+256 YDEVISQLGDGVADDSAKSN
-268 VDNDATDQ
+268 NNTDS
-276 AVAETRGGNGS
+276 AS
-287 KNPIV
+287 KNPIIRG
-292 HAFQAIIGTIT
+292 FQAIIGTIT

-318 LNGFLSLVSNQASFS
+318 LNGFLSLFSNKASFP
-333 AIYFINPAS
+333 AIYFIDPAS

-387 PEFINLTNAH
+387 PEFIGITNPH
-397 VVNNEIVQPGK
+397 VVDGK
-408 IMGTLFGVSLNSSF
+408 LAEPAKAVGSLFGVSLNATF

-447 PVGNWLKKKLPLVLR
+447 PVGNWLKKHLPLVLR

-469 TLVVVASVVLILVGP
+469 TLLVVGAVVLVFVGP
-484 AITLT
+484 AITLL
-489 SQGISTVINW
+489 SQGISTIINW

-602 WMANIGGAVGGF
+602 WMANIGGAVGGL

-633 PSFAVPKGQVGAGNN
+633 PSFAVPKGQAGSANN
-648 MLIFWIASAATIIVS
+648 MLIFWVAAIATIAVA
-663 FAMVYFFGF
+663 FLMVYFFGF
-672 KDSDA
+672 KDTDTQQ
-677 SEIKTVEKRNAF
+677 IKTVEKKNAF
-689 KDAAGK
+689 KDAVKK

>member
-1 MMLGI
+1 MAD
-6 VTHRRK
+6 
-12 EMTNTKILAPLAGKL
+12 TKILAPLAGHVISL
-27 IPLIEVDDPI
+27 ADVADPV

-43 GDGFGLIPTGHDIVA
+43 GDGFALQPTGHDIVA
-58 PVAGEVIALQGHA
+58 PVSGVVIATQGHA
-71 FGLHNS
+71 FGIRRS
-77 DGLDVLTHI
+77 DGLEVLTHV

-92 LDGKPFSWT
+92 LEGKPFEWR
-101 IKKGDHVR
+101 IKEGDQVNAGDHV
-109 AGDKVGSVDL
+109 GDVDL
-119 AQITAAN
+119 AEIKAAH
-126 LSTTTMVVVTNTAER
+126 LDTTTMVVFTNTAD
-141 VDSLKVIDY
+141 VLDKLTLISGQDNVS
-150 KTVTAGE
+150 AGE
-157 VVADVAIKQEIIETT
+157 TVADATVKTIEPVTSSTPAKGNGT
-172 KMSSSVKRSGNQ
+172 K
-184 YEGLAAD
+184 YEPLAAD
-191 IIAGVGGAQNVDKV
+191 IIQGVGGAQNVDKV
-205 IHCITRLRFYLKDHN
+205 IHCITRLRFYLKDHTV
-220 IADNQAI
+220 ADDHKI
-227 ESLDGIA
+227 ESLNGVA

-242 GQYQVVIGPAVADV
+242 GQYQVVIGPAVTDV
-256 YDEVITQLGDNV
+256 YDEVVAQLGSSV
-268 VDNDATDQ
+268 VDDAATAD
-276 AVAETRGGNGS
+276 AVAATKQEKGS
-287 KNPIV
+287 KNPLV

-318 LNGFLSLVSNQASFS
+318 LNGFLSLFSNKASFP
-333 AIYFINPAS
+333 AIYFIDPAS

-387 PEFINLTNAH
+387 PDFIYLTTAH
-397 VVNNEIVQPGK
+397 VVDGKIVQPAQSLGS
-408 IMGTLFGVSLNSSF
+408 LFGVSLNSSF

-447 PVGNWLKKKLPLVLR
+447 PVGNWLKKHLPLVLR

-469 TLVVVASVVLILVGP
+469 TLLIVGSVVVVVVGP
-484 AITLT
+484 AITLV
-489 SQGISTVINW
+489 SQGISTVVNW

-510 IIGGLYQAL
+510 IIGGLYQTL

-602 WMANIGGAVGGF
+602 WMANIGGAVGGL

-633 PSFAVPKGQVGAGNN
+633 PSFAVPKGQTGADNN
-648 MLIFWIASAATIIVS
+648 MLIFWVASIATIVVS

-672 KDSDA
+672 KDSDTGQ
-677 SEIKTVEKRNAF
+677 IKTVEKKNAF
-689 KDAAGK
+689 KDAVAK

>member
-1 MMLGI
+1 MNN
-6 VTHRRK
+6 V
-12 EMTNTKILAPLAGKL
+12 EILAPITGQLIALSSVKDNVFSREVMGK
-27 IPLIEVDDPI
+27 
-37 FSKKTM
+37 
-43 GDGFGLIPTGHDIVA
+43 GFAIIPTGQEIVA
-58 PVAGEVIALQGHA
+58 PVDGEVIALQGHA
-71 FGLHNS
+71 FGIKQTN
-77 DGLDVLTHI
+77 GLEVLTHV
-86 GLETVS
+86 GLETVT
-92 LDGKPFSWT
+92 LNGKPYSWS
-101 IKKGDHVR
+101 IKVGEMVH
-109 AGDKVGSVDL
+109 AGDVIGHVDL
-119 AQITAAN
+119 AQIAAAN
-126 LSTTTMVVVTNTAER
+126 LDATTMVVMTNTDDVVEHVNILSQSTVNMGQSVAK
-141 VDSLKVIDY
+141 VTLKKVQL
-150 KTVTAGE
+150 TGAASPTG
-157 VVADVAIKQEIIETT
+157 
-172 KMSSSVKRSGNQ
+172 SQ
-184 YEGLAAD
+184 YEKLAAD
-191 IIAGVGGAQNVDKV
+191 IIAGVGGKQNVVKV
-205 IHCITRLRFYLKDHN
+205 IHCITRLRFYLKNHEL
-220 IADNQAI
+220 ADDQ
-227 ESLDGIA
+227 GISQLNGVA
-234 GVNYADSL
+234 GVNYAESL
-242 GQYQVVIGPAVADV
+242 GQYQVVIGPAVTDV
-256 YDEVITQLGDNV
+256 YDEVISQLGDGVADDSAKSN
-268 VDNDATDQ
+268 NNTDS
-276 AVAETRGGNGS
+276 AS
-287 KNPIV
+287 KNPIIRG
-292 HAFQAIIGTIT
+292 FQAIIGTIT

-318 LNGFLSLVSNQASFS
+318 LNGFLSLFSNKASFP
-333 AIYFINPAS
+333 AIYFIDPAS

-370 LKSDPFVVAAI
+370 LKGDPFVVAAI

-387 PEFINLTNAH
+387 PEFIGITNPH
-397 VVNNEIVQPGK
+397 VVDGK
-408 IMGTLFGVSLNSSF
+408 LAEPAKAVGSLFGVSLNATF

-447 PVGNWLKKKLPLVLR
+447 PVGNWLKKHLPLVLR

-469 TLVVVASVVLILVGP
+469 TLLVVGAVVLVFVGP
-484 AITLT
+484 AITLL
-489 SQGISTVINW
+489 SQGISTIINW

-561 VWAKTKI
+561 VWEKTKI

-602 WMANIGGAVGGF
+602 WMANIGGAVGGL

-633 PSFAVPKGQVGAGNN
+633 PSFAVPQGQAGSANN
-648 MLIFWIASAATIIVS
+648 MLIFWVAAIATIAVA
-663 FAMVYFFGF
+663 FLMVYFFGF
-672 KDSDA
+672 KDTDTQQ
-677 SEIKTVEKRNAF
+677 IKTVEKKNAF
-689 KDAAGK
+689 KDAVKK